1 MRYLKPFF
9 ILATVTSLA
18 LSCKKDEI
26 PAVTEPE
33 APVIENATLKGLG
46 GESVVVVGNNVK
58 FAASVK
64 VKGSKL
70 DKFFVTIR
78 KDAEVLGS
86 AEFELSGTETSVEK
100 EFDLPL
106 SPVTLDAP
114 FYPEVTM
121 KATNTDGMYTEEK
134 LAQENNVQITTPE
147 LFDALYL
154 VDNNGKTWQMSPT
167 SVKGSYRTEADLT
180 ELGSSFTIASKLNG
194 DGTVDAGGKTWT
206 FDRPDT
212 GEYGLKWIGF
222 DMFSEELSKM
232 LDLTLAIDW
241 SKMAND
247 NSNSVFWS
255 FQLVQ
260 DCRVVFLNFPDGTL
274 PQSDRFADVE
284 KNTARYTGHTGN
296 QFEIYYIPDTKW
308 LIVKEQYIA
317 TDVLWVTGMN
327 ASLPMT
333 PYCETHPLNWFA
345 GGAEVS
351 CATASCIRTGEGTFK
366 TLLYLK
372 ENFALK
378 IFDGWSWGNELQWE
392 SATPETLVISPM
404 EETED
409 GKLDGNY
416 GNAGASFSEGLY
428 MFSYD
433 KATRKASLVKY
444 TGTLLGGLETGVA
457 DPDPKPVDPDPE
469 PEPEPEPEPGDVIAL
484 DKNGMADNG
493 DGTLVRW
500 VLELTK
506 GCTVKFE
513 NFDAPVA
520 EMVNLA
526 IFENIDEDAKTAR
539 YVGVDERYEVWYR
552 TEQKWLIFTNNIAAE
567 NVLLIGKNASF
578 PQKPYTEYPIIETD
592 IPRTPGKTLHLN
604 KTADGI
610 FRSYIYL
617 AEGFTFQVY
626 TNYAWGA
633 LVKDWTSG
641 SPDLL
646 VPMND
651 WGYYGKQNVEKPF
664 TPGVY
669 LVEYNKTSNTVTLT
683 K

>member
-1 MRYLKPFF
+1 MRYLKSFL
-9 ILATVTSLA
+9 ILAAASVLA
-18 LSCKKDEI
+18 FSCKKDE
-26 PAVTEPE
+26 PTVVTKPE
-33 APVIENATLKGLG
+33 APVIENASLKGLN
-46 GESVVVVGNNVK
+46 GESVVIAGNNVK
-58 FAASVK
+58 FSATLK

-70 DKFFVTIR
+70 GKFSLEIR
-78 KDAEVLGS
+78 KEAEVLAS
-86 AEFELSGTETSVEK
+86 AEFELEGTEALVEK

-106 SPVTLDAP
+106 SPATLDAP
-114 FYPEVTM
+114 FWPDVTM
-121 KATNTDGMYTEEK
+121 KVTNTDEMFTEEK
-134 LAQENNVQITTPE
+134 LAQESNVQITTPE

-154 VDNNGKTWQMSPT
+154 VDSNGKVWQMSPT
-167 SVKGSYRTEADLT
+167 ATKGSYRTEGELT
-180 ELGSSFTIASKLNG
+180 GLGSSFSIVSKLNE
-194 DGTVDAGGKTWT
+194 DNTIDNSGKVWT
-206 FDRPDT
+206 FDTPDT
-212 GEYGLKWIGF
+212 GEYGIKWIAF
-222 DMFSEELSKM
+222 DQFTEQMSKM
-232 LDLTLAIDW
+232 LDLTIPIDF

-247 NSNSVFWS
+247 QGNSVFWS

-308 LIVKEQYIA
+308 FIIKEQYIA

-327 ASLPMT
+327 ASLPMS
-333 PYCETHPLNWFA
+333 PYCEKHPLNWFA
-345 GGAEVS
+345 SGVDVS
-351 CATASCIRTGEGTFK
+351 YATASCIRTGEGKFS

-372 ENFALK
+372 ENFAIK
-378 IFDGWSWGNELQWE
+378 IYDGWSWGNELQWE
-392 SATPETLVISPM
+392 STTPETLVISKM
-404 EETED
+404 AETED

-428 MFSYD
+428 MLNYNKGS
-433 KATRKASLVKY
+433 RKASLVRY
-444 TGTLLGGLETGVA
+444 TGTVLGGLETGVA
-457 DPDPKPVDPDPE
+457 DPDPKPIDPTPDPE
-469 PEPEPEPEPGDVIAL
+469 PQPGEAIVL
-484 DKNGMADNG
+484 DKSGMADQK

-500 VLELTK
+500 VLELEQN
-506 GCTVKFE
+506 CTVKFE
-513 NFDAPVA
+513 NFDAPIA

-526 IFENIDEDAKTAR
+526 IFDNIDETAKTAR
-539 YVGVDERYEVWYR
+539 YIGVSEKYEVWYR

-578 PQKPYTEYPIIETD
+578 PQKPYIEYPIIETD
-592 IPRTPGKTLHLN
+592 IPRTPGQTLHLN

-626 TNYAWGA
+626 TNYVWGA
-633 LVKDWTSG
+633 LVKDWKSG

-646 VPMND
+646 VPMSD
-651 WGYYGKQNVEKPF
+651 WGYYGKQNTEKPF

-669 LVEYNKTSNTVTLT
+669 LVEYNKTTNTVTLS

>member
-1 MRYLKPFF
+1 MRYLKSFL
-9 ILATVTSLA
+9 ILAAASVLA
-18 LSCKKDEI
+18 FSCKKDE
-26 PAVTEPE
+26 PTVVTKPE
-33 APVIENATLKGLG
+33 APVIENASLKGLN
-46 GESVVVVGNNVK
+46 GESVVIAGNNVK
-58 FAASVK
+58 FSATLK

-70 DKFFVTIR
+70 GKFSLEIR
-78 KDAEVLGS
+78 KEAEVLAS
-86 AEFELSGTETSVEK
+86 AEFELEGTEALVEK

-106 SPVTLDAP
+106 SPATLDAP
-114 FYPEVTM
+114 FWPDVTM
-121 KATNTDGMYTEEK
+121 KVTNTDEMFTEEK
-134 LAQENNVQITTPE
+134 LSQENNVQITTPE

-154 VDNNGKTWQMSPT
+154 VDSNGKVWQMSPT
-167 SVKGSYRTEADLT
+167 ATKGSYRTEGELT
-180 ELGSSFTIASKLNG
+180 GLGSSFSIVSKLNE
-194 DGTVDAGGKTWT
+194 DNTIDNSGKVWT
-206 FDRPDT
+206 FDTPDT
-212 GEYGLKWIGF
+212 GEYGIKWIAF
-222 DMFSEELSKM
+222 DQFTEQMSKM
-232 LDLTLAIDW
+232 LDLTIPIDF

-247 NSNSVFWS
+247 QGNSVFWS

-308 LIVKEQYIA
+308 FIIKEQYIA

-327 ASLPMT
+327 ASLPMS
-333 PYCETHPLNWFA
+333 PYCEKHPLNWFA
-345 GGAEVS
+345 SGVDVS
-351 CATASCIRTGEGTFK
+351 YATASCIRTGEGKFS

-372 ENFALK
+372 KDFAIK
-378 IFDGWSWGNELQWE
+378 IYDGWSWGNELQWE
-392 SATPETLVISPM
+392 STTPETLVISEM
-404 EETED
+404 AETED

-428 MFSYD
+428 MLSYN
-433 KATRKASLVKY
+433 KASRKAALVKY
-444 TGTLLGGLETGVA
+444 TGTVIGGLETGVA
-457 DPDPKPVDPDPE
+457 DPDPKPVDPTPDPE
-469 PEPEPEPEPGDVIAL
+469 PQPGDDAIVL
-484 DKNGMADNG
+484 DKAGMGDNG

-500 VLELTK
+500 VLELEQN
-506 GCTVKFE
+506 CTVKFE
-513 NFDAPVA
+513 NFDAPIA

-526 IFENIDEDAKTAR
+526 IFDKIDETAKTAR
-539 YVGVDERYEVWYR
+539 YIGVSEKYEVWYR

-592 IPRTPGKTLHLN
+592 IPRTPGQTLHLN

-617 AEGFTFQVY
+617 AENFTFQVY

-633 LVKDWTSG
+633 LVKDWKSG

-646 VPMND
+646 VPMSD
-651 WGYYGKQNVEKPF
+651 WGYYGKQNTEKPF

-669 LVEYNKTSNTVTLT
+669 LVEYNKTTNTVTLS

>member
-1 MRYLKPFF
+1 MRYLKSFL
-9 ILATVTSLA
+9 ILAAASVLA
-18 LSCKKDEI
+18 FSCKKDE
-26 PAVTEPE
+26 PTVVTKPE
-33 APVIENATLKGLG
+33 APVIENASLKGLN
-46 GESVVVVGNNVK
+46 GESVVIAGNNVK
-58 FAASVK
+58 FSATLK

-70 DKFFVTIR
+70 GKFSLEIR
-78 KDAEVLGS
+78 KEAEVLAS
-86 AEFELSGTETSVEK
+86 AEFELEGTEALVEK
-100 EFDLPL
+100 EFDLLL
-106 SPVTLDAP
+106 SPATLDAP
-114 FYPEVTM
+114 FWPDVTM
-121 KATNTDGMYTEEK
+121 KVTNTDEMFTEEK
-134 LAQENNVQITTPE
+134 LAQESNVQITTPE

-154 VDNNGKTWQMSPT
+154 VDSNGKVWQMSPT
-167 SVKGSYRTEADLT
+167 ATKGSYRTEGELT
-180 ELGSSFTIASKLNG
+180 GLGSSFSIVSKLNE
-194 DGTVDAGGKTWT
+194 DNTIDNSGKVWT
-206 FDRPDT
+206 FDTPDT
-212 GEYGLKWIGF
+212 GEYGIKWIAF
-222 DMFSEELSKM
+222 DQFTEQMSKM
-232 LDLTLAIDW
+232 LDLTIPIDF

-247 NSNSVFWS
+247 QGNSVFWS

-308 LIVKEQYIA
+308 FIIKEQYIA

-327 ASLPMT
+327 ASLPMS
-333 PYCETHPLNWFA
+333 PYCEKHPLNWFA
-345 GGAEVS
+345 SGVDVS
-351 CATASCIRTGEGTFK
+351 YATASCIRTGEGKFS

-372 ENFALK
+372 KDFAIK
-378 IFDGWSWGNELQWE
+378 IYDGWSWGNELQWE
-392 SATPETLVISPM
+392 STTPETLVISEM
-404 EETED
+404 AETED

-428 MFSYD
+428 MLNYN
-433 KATRKASLVKY
+433 KASRKASLVRY
-444 TGTLLGGLETGVA
+444 TGTVLGGLETGVA
-457 DPDPKPVDPDPE
+457 DPDPKPIDPTPDPE
-469 PEPEPEPEPGDVIAL
+469 PQPGEAIVL
-484 DKNGMADNG
+484 DKSGMADQK

-500 VLELTK
+500 VLELEQN
-506 GCTVKFE
+506 CTVKFE
-513 NFDAPVA
+513 NFDAPIA

-526 IFENIDEDAKTAR
+526 IFDDIDETAKTAR
-539 YVGVDERYEVWYR
+539 YIGVSEKYEVWYR

-578 PQKPYTEYPIIETD
+578 PQKPYIEYPIIETD
-592 IPRTPGKTLHLN
+592 IPRTPGQTLHLN

-633 LVKDWTSG
+633 LVKDWKSG

-646 VPMND
+646 VPMSD
-651 WGYYGKQNVEKPF
+651 WGYYGKQKTEKPF

-669 LVEYNKTSNTVTLT
+669 LVEYNKTTNMVTLS

>member
-1 MRYLKPFF
+1 MRYLKSFL
-9 ILATVTSLA
+9 ILAAASVLA
-18 LSCKKDEI
+18 FSCKKDE
-26 PAVTEPE
+26 PTVVTKPE
-33 APVIENATLKGLG
+33 APVIENASLKGLN
-46 GESVVVVGNNVK
+46 GESVVIAGNNVK
-58 FAASVK
+58 FSATLK
-64 VKGSKL
+64 VKESKL
-70 DKFFVTIR
+70 GKFSLEIR
-78 KDAEVLGS
+78 KEAEVLAS
-86 AEFELSGTETSVEK
+86 AEFELEGTEALVEK

-106 SPVTLDAP
+106 SPATLDAP
-114 FYPEVTM
+114 FWPDVTM
-121 KATNTDGMYTEEK
+121 KVTNTDEMFTEEK
-134 LAQENNVQITTPE
+134 LAQESNVQITTPE

-154 VDNNGKTWQMSPT
+154 VDSNGKVWQMSPT
-167 SVKGSYRTEADLT
+167 ATKGSYRTEGELT
-180 ELGSSFTIASKLNG
+180 GLGSSFSIVSKLNE
-194 DGTVDAGGKTWT
+194 DNTIDNSGKAWK
-206 FDRPDT
+206 FDTPDT
-212 GEYGLKWIGF
+212 GEYGIKWIAF
-222 DMFSEELSKM
+222 DQFTEQMSKM
-232 LDLTLAIDW
+232 LDLTIPIDF

-247 NSNSVFWS
+247 QGNSVFWS

-308 LIVKEQYIA
+308 FIIKEQYIA

-327 ASLPMT
+327 ASLPMS
-333 PYCETHPLNWFA
+333 PYCEKHPLNWFA
-345 GGAEVS
+345 SGVDVS
-351 CATASCIRTGEGTFK
+351 YATASCIRTGEGKFS

-372 ENFALK
+372 ENFAIK
-378 IFDGWSWGNELQWE
+378 IYDGWSWGNELQWE
-392 SATPETLVISPM
+392 STTPETLVISEM
-404 EETED
+404 AETED

-428 MFSYD
+428 MLNYN
-433 KATRKASLVKY
+433 KASRKASLVRY
-444 TGTLLGGLETGVA
+444 TGTVLGGLETGVA
-457 DPDPKPVDPDPE
+457 DPDPKPIDPTPAPE
-469 PEPEPEPEPGDVIAL
+469 PQPGEAIVL
-484 DKNGMADNG
+484 DKSGMADQK

-500 VLELTK
+500 VLELEQN
-506 GCTVKFE
+506 CTVKFE
-513 NFDAPVA
+513 NFDAPIA

-526 IFENIDEDAKTAR
+526 IFDNIDETAKTAR
-539 YVGVDERYEVWYR
+539 YIGVSEKYEVWYR

-578 PQKPYTEYPIIETD
+578 PQKPYIEYPIIETD
-592 IPRTPGKTLHLN
+592 IPRTPGQTLHLN

-633 LVKDWTSG
+633 LVKDWKSG

-646 VPMND
+646 VPMSD
-651 WGYYGKQNVEKPF
+651 WGYYGKQNTEKPF

-669 LVEYNKTSNTVTLT
+669 LVEYNKTTNTVTLS

>member
-1 MRYLKPFF
+1 MRYLKSFL
-9 ILATVTSLA
+9 ILAAASVLA
-18 LSCKKDEI
+18 FSCKKDE
-26 PAVTEPE
+26 PAVVTKPE
-33 APVIENATLKGLG
+33 APVIENASLKGLN
-46 GESVVVVGNNVK
+46 GESVVIAGNNVK
-58 FAASVK
+58 FSATLK

-70 DKFFVTIR
+70 GKFSLEI
-78 KDAEVLGS
+78 KKEAEVLAS
-86 AEFELSGTETSVEK
+86 AEFELEGTETLVEK

-114 FYPEVTM
+114 FWPDVTM
-121 KATNTDGMYTEEK
+121 KVTNTDDMFTEEK

-154 VDNNGKTWQMSPT
+154 VDSNGKVWQMSPT
-167 SVKGSYRTEADLT
+167 ATKGSYRTESDLT
-180 ELGSSFTIASKLNG
+180 GLGSSFSIVSKLNE
-194 DGTVDAGGKTWT
+194 DNTIDNSGKVWT
-206 FDRPDT
+206 FDTPDT
-212 GEYGLKWIGF
+212 GEYGIKWIAF
-222 DMFSEELSKM
+222 DQFTEQMSKM
-232 LDLTLAIDW
+232 LDLTIPIDF

-247 NSNSVFWS
+247 QGNSVFWS

-308 LIVKEQYIA
+308 FIIKEQYIA

-327 ASLPMT
+327 ASLPMS
-333 PYCETHPLNWFA
+333 PYCEKHPLNWFA
-345 GGAEVS
+345 SGVDVS
-351 CATASCIRTGEGTFK
+351 YATASCIRTGEGKFS

-372 ENFALK
+372 ENFAIK
-378 IFDGWSWGNELQWE
+378 IYDGWSWGNELQWE
-392 SATPETLVISPM
+392 STTPETLVISEM
-404 EETED
+404 AETED

-428 MFSYD
+428 MFSYN
-433 KATRKASLVKY
+433 KASRKASLVRY
-444 TGTLLGGLETGVA
+444 TGTVLGGLETGVA
-457 DPDPKPVDPDPE
+457 DPDPKPIDPTPNPE
-469 PEPEPEPEPGDVIAL
+469 PQPSEAIVL
-484 DKNGMADNG
+484 DKRGMADQE

-500 VLELTK
+500 VLELEQN
-506 GCTVKFE
+506 CTVKFE
-513 NFDAPVA
+513 NFDAPIA

-526 IFENIDEDAKTAR
+526 IFDNIDETAKTAR
-539 YVGVDERYEVWYR
+539 YIGASEKYEVWYR

-578 PQKPYTEYPIIETD
+578 PQKPYIEYPIIETD
-592 IPRTPGKTLHLN
+592 IPRTPGQTLHLN

-633 LVKDWTSG
+633 LVKDWKSG

-646 VPMND
+646 VPMSD
-651 WGYYGKQNVEKPF
+651 WGYYGKQNTEKPF

-669 LVEYNKTSNTVTLT
+669 LVEYNKTTNTVTLS

>member
-1 MRYLKPFF
+1 MRYLKSFL
-9 ILATVTSLA
+9 ILAAASVLA
-18 LSCKKDEI
+18 FSCKKDE
-26 PAVTEPE
+26 PTVVTKPE
-33 APVIENATLKGLG
+33 APVIENASLKGLN
-46 GESVVVVGNNVK
+46 GESVVIAGNNVK
-58 FAASVK
+58 FSATLK

-70 DKFFVTIR
+70 GKFSLEIR
-78 KDAEVLGS
+78 KDAEVLAS
-86 AEFELSGTETSVEK
+86 AEFELEGTEALVEK

-106 SPVTLDAP
+106 SPATLDAP
-114 FYPEVTM
+114 FWPDVTM
-121 KATNTDGMYTEEK
+121 KVTNTDEMFTEEK
-134 LAQENNVQITTPE
+134 LSQENNVQITTPE

-154 VDNNGKTWQMSPT
+154 VDSNGKVWQMSPT
-167 SVKGSYRTEADLT
+167 ATKGSYRTEGELT
-180 ELGSSFTIASKLNG
+180 GLGSSFSIVSKLNE
-194 DGTVDAGGKTWT
+194 DNTIDNSGKVWT
-206 FDRPDT
+206 FDTPDT
-212 GEYGLKWIGF
+212 GEYGIKWIAF
-222 DMFSEELSKM
+222 DQFTEQMSKM
-232 LDLTLAIDW
+232 LDFTIPIDF

-247 NSNSVFWS
+247 QGNSVFWS

-308 LIVKEQYIA
+308 FIIKEQYIA

-327 ASLPMT
+327 ESLPMS
-333 PYCETHPLNWFA
+333 PYCEKHPLNWFA
-345 GGAEVS
+345 SGVDVS
-351 CATASCIRTGEGTFK
+351 YATASCIRTGEGKFS

-372 ENFALK
+372 KDFAIK
-378 IFDGWSWGNELQWE
+378 IYDGWSWGNELQWE
-392 SATPETLVISPM
+392 STTPETLVISEM
-404 EETED
+404 AETED

-428 MFSYD
+428 MLNYN
-433 KATRKASLVKY
+433 KASRKASLVRY
-444 TGTLLGGLETGVA
+444 TGTVLGGLETGVA
-457 DPDPKPVDPDPE
+457 DPDPKPIDPTPDPE
-469 PEPEPEPEPGDVIAL
+469 PQPGEAIVL
-484 DKNGMADNG
+484 DKSGMADPK

-500 VLELTK
+500 VLELEQN
-506 GCTVKFE
+506 CTVKFE
-513 NFDAPVA
+513 NFDAPIA

-526 IFENIDEDAKTAR
+526 IFDNIDETAKTAR
-539 YVGVDERYEVWYR
+539 YIGVSEKYEVWYR

-578 PQKPYTEYPIIETD
+578 PQKPYIEYPIIETD
-592 IPRTPGKTLHLN
+592 IPRTPGQTLHLN

-626 TNYAWGA
+626 TNYVWGA
-633 LVKDWTSG
+633 LVKDWKSG

-646 VPMND
+646 VPMSD
-651 WGYYGKQNVEKPF
+651 WGYYGKQNTEKPF

-669 LVEYNKTSNTVTLT
+669 LVEYNKTTNTVTLS

>member
-1 MRYLKPFF
+1 MRYLKSFL
-9 ILATVTSLA
+9 ILAAASVLA
-18 LSCKKDEI
+18 FSCKKDE
-26 PAVTEPE
+26 PAVVTKPE
-33 APVIENATLKGLG
+33 APVIENASLKGLN
-46 GESVVVVGNNVK
+46 GESVVIAGNNVK
-58 FAASVK
+58 FSATLK

-70 DKFFVTIR
+70 GKFSLEI
-78 KDAEVLGS
+78 KKEAEVLAS
-86 AEFELSGTETSVEK
+86 AEFELEGTEALVEK
-100 EFDLPL
+100 EFALPL
-106 SPVTLDAP
+106 SPATLDAP
-114 FYPEVTM
+114 FWPDVTM
-121 KATNTDGMYTEEK
+121 KVTNTDEMFTEEK
-134 LAQENNVQITTPE
+134 LAQESNVQITTPE

-154 VDNNGKTWQMSPT
+154 VDSNGKVWQMSPT
-167 SVKGSYRTEADLT
+167 ATKGSYRTEGELT
-180 ELGSSFTIASKLNG
+180 GLGSSFSIVSKLNE
-194 DGTVDAGGKTWT
+194 DNTIDNSGKVWT
-206 FDRPDT
+206 FDTPDT
-212 GEYGLKWIGF
+212 GEYGIKWIAF
-222 DMFSEELSKM
+222 DQFTEQMSKM
-232 LDLTLAIDW
+232 LDLTIPIDF

-247 NSNSVFWS
+247 QGNSVFWS

-308 LIVKEQYIA
+308 FIIKEQYIA

-327 ASLPMT
+327 ASLPMS
-333 PYCETHPLNWFA
+333 PYCEKHPLNWFA
-345 GGAEVS
+345 SGVDVS
-351 CATASCIRTGEGTFK
+351 YATASCIRTGEGKFS

-372 ENFALK
+372 ENFAIK
-378 IFDGWSWGNELQWE
+378 IYDGWSWGNELQWE
-392 SATPETLVISPM
+392 STTPETLVISEM
-404 EETED
+404 AETED

-428 MFSYD
+428 MLNYN
-433 KATRKASLVKY
+433 KASRKASLVRY
-444 TGTLLGGLETGVA
+444 TGTVLGGLETGVA
-457 DPDPKPVDPDPE
+457 DPDPKPIDPTQDPE
-469 PEPEPEPEPGDVIAL
+469 PQPSEAIVL
-484 DKNGMADNG
+484 DKSGMADKK

-500 VLELTK
+500 VLELEQN
-506 GCTVKFE
+506 CTVKFE
-513 NFDAPVA
+513 NFDAPIA

-526 IFENIDEDAKTAR
+526 IFDNIDETAKTAR
-539 YVGVDERYEVWYR
+539 YIGVSEKYEVWYR

-578 PQKPYTEYPIIETD
+578 PQKPYIEYPIIETD
-592 IPRTPGKTLHLN
+592 IPRTPGQTLHLN

-633 LVKDWTSG
+633 LVKDWKSG

-646 VPMND
+646 VPMSD
-651 WGYYGKQNVEKPF
+651 WGYYGKQNTEKPF

-669 LVEYNKTSNTVTLT
+669 LVEYNKTTNTVTLS

>member
-1 MRYLKPFF
+1 MRYLKSFL
-9 ILATVTSLA
+9 ILAAASVLA
-18 LSCKKDEI
+18 FSCKKDE
-26 PAVTEPE
+26 PTVVTKPE
-33 APVIENATLKGLG
+33 APVIENASLKGLN
-46 GESVVVVGNNVK
+46 GESVVIAGNNVK
-58 FAASVK
+58 FSATLK

-70 DKFFVTIR
+70 GKFSLEIR
-78 KDAEVLGS
+78 KEAEVLAS
-86 AEFELSGTETSVEK
+86 AEFELEGTEALVEK

-106 SPVTLDAP
+106 SPATLDAP
-114 FYPEVTM
+114 FWPDVTM
-121 KATNTDGMYTEEK
+121 KVTNTDDMFTEEK
-134 LAQENNVQITTPE
+134 LAQESNVQITTPE

-154 VDNNGKTWQMSPT
+154 VDSNGKVWQMSPT
-167 SVKGSYRTEADLT
+167 ATKGSYRTEGELT
-180 ELGSSFTIASKLNG
+180 GLGSSFSIVSKLNE
-194 DGTVDAGGKTWT
+194 DNTIDNSGKVWT
-206 FDRPDT
+206 FDTPDT
-212 GEYGLKWIGF
+212 GEYGIKWIAF
-222 DMFSEELSKM
+222 DQFTEQMSKM
-232 LDLTLAIDW
+232 LDLTIPIDF

-247 NSNSVFWS
+247 QGNSVFWS

-308 LIVKEQYIA
+308 FIIKEQYIA

-327 ASLPMT
+327 ASLPMS
-333 PYCETHPLNWFA
+333 PYCEKHPLNWFA
-345 GGAEVS
+345 SGVDVS
-351 CATASCIRTGEGTFK
+351 YATASCIRTGEGKFS

-372 ENFALK
+372 ENFAIK
-378 IFDGWSWGNELQWE
+378 IYDGWSWGNELQWE
-392 SATPETLVISPM
+392 STTPETLVISEM
-404 EETED
+404 AETED

-428 MFSYD
+428 MLNYN
-433 KATRKASLVKY
+433 KASRKASLVRY
-444 TGTLLGGLETGVA
+444 TGTVLGGLETGVA
-457 DPDPKPVDPDPE
+457 DPDPKPIDPTPDPE
-469 PEPEPEPEPGDVIAL
+469 PHPGEAIVL
-484 DKNGMADNG
+484 DKSGMADQK

-500 VLELTK
+500 VLELEHN
-506 GCTVKFE
+506 CTVKFE
-513 NFDAPVA
+513 NFDAPIA

-526 IFENIDEDAKTAR
+526 IFDNIDETAKTAR
-539 YVGVDERYEVWYR
+539 YIGVSEKYEVWYR

-578 PQKPYTEYPIIETD
+578 PQKPYIEYPIIETD
-592 IPRTPGKTLHLN
+592 IPRTPGQTLHLN

-633 LVKDWTSG
+633 LVKDWKSG

-646 VPMND
+646 VPMSD
-651 WGYYGKQNVEKPF
+651 WGYYGKQNTEKPF

-669 LVEYNKTSNTVTLT
+669 LVEYNKTTNTVTLS

>member
-1 MRYLKPFF
+1 MRYLKSFL
-9 ILATVTSLA
+9 ILAAASVLA
-18 LSCKKDEI
+18 FSCKKDE
-26 PAVTEPE
+26 PTVVTKPE
-33 APVIENATLKGLG
+33 APVIENASLKGLN
-46 GESVVVVGNNVK
+46 GESVVIAGNNVK
-58 FAASVK
+58 FSATLK

-70 DKFFVTIR
+70 GKFSLEIR
-78 KDAEVLGS
+78 KEAEVLAS
-86 AEFELSGTETSVEK
+86 AEFELEGTEALVEK

-106 SPVTLDAP
+106 SPATLDAP
-114 FYPEVTM
+114 FWPDVTM
-121 KATNTDGMYTEEK
+121 KVTNTDEMFTEEK
-134 LAQENNVQITTPE
+134 LTQENNVQITTPE

-154 VDNNGKTWQMSPT
+154 VDSNGKVWQMSPT
-167 SVKGSYRTEADLT
+167 ATKGSYRTEGDLT
-180 ELGSSFTIASKLNG
+180 GLGSSFSIVSKLNE
-194 DGTVDAGGKTWT
+194 DNTIDNSGKVWT
-206 FDRPDT
+206 FDTPDT
-212 GEYGLKWIGF
+212 GEYGIKWIAF
-222 DMFSEELSKM
+222 DQFTEQMSKM
-232 LDLTLAIDW
+232 LDLTIPIDF

-247 NSNSVFWS
+247 QGNSVFWS

-308 LIVKEQYIA
+308 FIIKEQYIA

-327 ASLPMT
+327 ASLPMS
-333 PYCETHPLNWFA
+333 PYCEKHPLNWFA
-345 GGAEVS
+345 SGVDVS
-351 CATASCIRTGEGTFK
+351 YATASCIRTGEGKFS

-372 ENFALK
+372 ENFAIK
-378 IFDGWSWGNELQWE
+378 IYDGWSWGNELQWE
-392 SATPETLVISPM
+392 STTPETLVISEM
-404 EETED
+404 AETED

-428 MFSYD
+428 MLNYS
-433 KATRKASLVKY
+433 KASRKASLVRY
-444 TGTLLGGLETGVA
+444 TGTVLGGLETGVA
-457 DPDPKPVDPDPE
+457 DPDPKPIDPTPDPE
-469 PEPEPEPEPGDVIAL
+469 PQPSEAIVL
-484 DKNGMADNG
+484 DKSGMADQK

-500 VLELTK
+500 VLELEQN
-506 GCTVKFE
+506 CTVKFE
-513 NFDAPVA
+513 NFDAPIA

-526 IFENIDEDAKTAR
+526 IFDNIDETAKTAR
-539 YVGVDERYEVWYR
+539 YIGVSEKYEVWYR

-567 NVLLIGKNASF
+567 NVLLIGRNASF
-578 PQKPYTEYPIIETD
+578 PQKPYIEYPIIETD
-592 IPRTPGKTLHLN
+592 IPRTPGQTLHLN

-617 AEGFTFQVY
+617 AEGFTFQIY

-633 LVKDWTSG
+633 LVKDWKSS

-646 VPMND
+646 VPMSD
-651 WGYYGKQNVEKPF
+651 WGYYGKQNTEKPF

-669 LVEYNKTSNTVTLT
+669 LVEYNKTTNTVTLS

>member
-1 MRYLKPFF
+1 MRYLKSFL
-9 ILATVTSLA
+9 ILAAASVLA
-18 LSCKKDEI
+18 FSCKKDE
-26 PAVTEPE
+26 PAVVTKPE
-33 APVIENATLKGLG
+33 APVIENASLKGLN
-46 GESVVVVGNNVK
+46 GESVVIAGNNVK
-58 FAASVK
+58 FSATLK

-70 DKFFVTIR
+70 GKFSLEI
-78 KDAEVLGS
+78 KKEAEVLAS
-86 AEFELSGTETSVEK
+86 AEFELEGTETLVEK

-114 FYPEVTM
+114 FWPDVTM
-121 KATNTDGMYTEEK
+121 KVTNTDDMFTEEK

-154 VDNNGKTWQMSPT
+154 VDSNGKVWQMSPT
-167 SVKGSYRTEADLT
+167 ATKGSYRTEGDLT
-180 ELGSSFTIASKLNG
+180 GLGSSFSIVSKLNE
-194 DGTVDAGGKTWT
+194 DNTIDNSGKVWT
-206 FDRPDT
+206 FDTPDT
-212 GEYGLKWIGF
+212 GEYGIKWIAF
-222 DMFSEELSKM
+222 DQFTEQMSKM
-232 LDLTLAIDW
+232 LDLTIPIDF

-247 NSNSVFWS
+247 QGNSVFWS

-308 LIVKEQYIA
+308 FIIKEQYIA

-327 ASLPMT
+327 ASLPMS
-333 PYCETHPLNWFA
+333 PYCEKHPLNWFA
-345 GGAEVS
+345 SGVDVS
-351 CATASCIRTGEGTFK
+351 YATASCIRTGEGKFS

-372 ENFALK
+372 ENFAIK
-378 IFDGWSWGNELQWE
+378 IYDGWSWGNELQWE
-392 SATPETLVISPM
+392 STTPETLVISEM
-404 EETED
+404 AETED

-428 MFSYD
+428 MLNYN
-433 KATRKASLVKY
+433 KASRKASLVRY
-444 TGTLLGGLETGVA
+444 TGTVLSGLETGVA
-457 DPDPKPVDPDPE
+457 DPDPKPIDPTPNPDPQPSE
-469 PEPEPEPEPGDVIAL
+469 AIVL
-484 DKNGMADNG
+484 DKSGMADQE

-500 VLELTK
+500 VLELEQN
-506 GCTVKFE
+506 CTVKFE
-513 NFDAPVA
+513 NFDAPIA

-526 IFENIDEDAKTAR
+526 IFDNIDETAKTAR
-539 YVGVDERYEVWYR
+539 YIGASEKYEVWYR

-578 PQKPYTEYPIIETD
+578 PQKPYIEYPIIETD
-592 IPRTPGKTLHLN
+592 IPRTPGQTLHLN

-633 LVKDWTSG
+633 LVKDWKSG

-646 VPMND
+646 VPMSD
-651 WGYYGKQNVEKPF
+651 WGYYGKQNTEKPF

-669 LVEYNKTSNTVTLT
+669 LVEYNKTTNTVTLS

>member
-1 MRYLKPFF
+1 MRYLKSFL
-9 ILATVTSLA
+9 ILAAASVLA
-18 LSCKKDEI
+18 FSCKKDE
-26 PAVTEPE
+26 PTVVTKPE
-33 APVIENATLKGLG
+33 APVIENASLKGLN
-46 GESVVVVGNNVK
+46 GESVVIAGNNVK
-58 FAASVK
+58 FSATLK

-70 DKFFVTIR
+70 GKFSLEIR
-78 KDAEVLGS
+78 KEAEVLAS
-86 AEFELSGTETSVEK
+86 SEFELEGTEALVEK

-106 SPVTLDAP
+106 SPATLDAP
-114 FYPEVTM
+114 FWPDVTM
-121 KATNTDGMYTEEK
+121 KVTNTDDMFTEEK
-134 LAQENNVQITTPE
+134 LAQESNVQITTPE

-154 VDNNGKTWQMSPT
+154 VDSNGKVWQMSPT
-167 SVKGSYRTEADLT
+167 ATKGSYRTEGELT
-180 ELGSSFTIASKLNG
+180 GLGSSFSIVSKLNE
-194 DGTVDAGGKTWT
+194 DNTIDNSGKVWT
-206 FDRPDT
+206 FDTPDT
-212 GEYGLKWIGF
+212 GEYGIKWIAF
-222 DMFSEELSKM
+222 DQFTEQMSKM
-232 LDLTLAIDW
+232 LDLTIPIDF

-247 NSNSVFWS
+247 QGNSVFWS

-308 LIVKEQYIA
+308 FIIKEQYIA

-327 ASLPMT
+327 ASLPMS
-333 PYCETHPLNWFA
+333 PYCEKHPLNWFA
-345 GGAEVS
+345 SGVDVS
-351 CATASCIRTGEGTFK
+351 YATASCIRTGEGKFS

-372 ENFALK
+372 ENFAIK
-378 IFDGWSWGNELQWE
+378 IYDGWSWGNELQWE
-392 SATPETLVISPM
+392 STTPETLVISEM
-404 EETED
+404 AETED

-428 MFSYD
+428 MLNYN
-433 KATRKASLVKY
+433 KASRKASLVRY
-444 TGTLLGGLETGVA
+444 TGTVLGGLETGVA
-457 DPDPKPVDPDPE
+457 DPDPKPGEAIV
-469 PEPEPEPEPGDVIAL
+469 L
-484 DKNGMADNG
+484 DKSGMADQK

-500 VLELTK
+500 VLELEQN
-506 GCTVKFE
+506 CTVKFE
-513 NFDAPVA
+513 NFDAPIA

-526 IFENIDEDAKTAR
+526 IFDNIDETAKTAR
-539 YVGVDERYEVWYR
+539 YIGVSEKYEVWYR

-578 PQKPYTEYPIIETD
+578 PQKPYIEYPIIETD
-592 IPRTPGKTLHLN
+592 IPRTPGQTLHLN

-633 LVKDWTSG
+633 LVKDWKSG

-646 VPMND
+646 VPMSD
-651 WGYYGKQNVEKPF
+651 WGYYGKQNTEKPF

-669 LVEYNKTSNTVTLT
+669 LVEYNKLTNTVTLS

>member
-1 MRYLKPFF
+1 MRYLKSFL
-9 ILATVTSLA
+9 ILAAASVLA
-18 LSCKKDEI
+18 FSCKKDE
-26 PAVTEPE
+26 PAVVTKPE
-33 APVIENATLKGLG
+33 APVIENASLKGLN
-46 GESVVVVGNNVK
+46 GESVVIAGNNVK
-58 FAASVK
+58 FSATLK

-70 DKFFVTIR
+70 GKFSLEIR
-78 KDAEVLGS
+78 KEAEVLAS
-86 AEFELSGTETSVEK
+86 AEFELEGTETLVEK
-100 EFDLPL
+100 EFDIPL

-114 FYPEVTM
+114 FWPDVTM
-121 KATNTDGMYTEEK
+121 KVTNTDDMFTEEK

-154 VDNNGKTWQMSPT
+154 VDINGKVWQMSPT
-167 SVKGSYRTEADLT
+167 ATKGSYRTEGDLT
-180 ELGSSFTIASKLNG
+180 GLGSSFSIVSKLNE
-194 DGTVDAGGKTWT
+194 DNTIDNSGKVWT
-206 FDRPDT
+206 FDTPDT
-212 GEYGLKWIGF
+212 GEYGIKWIAF
-222 DMFSEELSKM
+222 DQFTEQMSKM
-232 LDLTLAIDW
+232 LDLTIPIDF

-247 NSNSVFWS
+247 QGNSVFWS

-308 LIVKEQYIA
+308 FIIKEQYIA

-327 ASLPMT
+327 ASLPMS
-333 PYCETHPLNWFA
+333 PYCEKHPLNWFA
-345 GGAEVS
+345 SGVDVS
-351 CATASCIRTGEGTFK
+351 YATASCIRTGEGKFS

-372 ENFALK
+372 ENFAIK
-378 IFDGWSWGNELQWE
+378 IYDGWSWGNELQWE
-392 SATPETLVISPM
+392 STTPETLVISEM
-404 EETED
+404 AETED

-428 MFSYD
+428 MLNYN
-433 KATRKASLVKY
+433 KASRKASLVRY
-444 TGTLLGGLETGVA
+444 TGTVLGGLETGVA
-457 DPDPKPVDPDPE
+457 DPDPKPIDPTPDPE
-469 PEPEPEPEPGDVIAL
+469 PQPSEAIVL
-484 DKNGMADNG
+484 DKSGMADQK

-500 VLELTK
+500 VLELEQN
-506 GCTVKFE
+506 CTVKFE
-513 NFDAPVA
+513 NFDAPIA

-526 IFENIDEDAKTAR
+526 IFDNIDETAKTAR
-539 YVGVDERYEVWYR
+539 YIGVSEKYEVWYR

-567 NVLLIGKNASF
+567 NYLLIGRNASF
-578 PQKPYTEYPIIETD
+578 PQKPYIEYPIIETD
-592 IPRTPGKTLHLN
+592 IPRTPGQTLHLN

-633 LVKDWTSG
+633 LVKDWKSG

-646 VPMND
+646 VPMSD
-651 WGYYGKQNVEKPF
+651 WGYYGKQNTEKPF

-669 LVEYNKTSNTVTLT
+669 LVEYNKATNTITLS

>member
-1 MRYLKPFF
+1 MRYLKSFL
-9 ILATVTSLA
+9 ILAAASVLA
-18 LSCKKDEI
+18 FSCKKDE
-26 PAVTEPE
+26 PAVMTKPE
-33 APVIENATLKGLG
+33 APVIENASLKGLN
-46 GESVVVVGNNVK
+46 GESVVIAGNNVK
-58 FAASVK
+58 FSATLK

-70 DKFFVTIR
+70 GKFSLEI
-78 KDAEVLGS
+78 KKEAEVLAS
-86 AEFELSGTETSVEK
+86 AEFELEGTEALVEK

-106 SPVTLDAP
+106 SPATLDAP
-114 FYPEVTM
+114 FWPDVTM
-121 KATNTDGMYTEEK
+121 KVTNTDEMFTEEK
-134 LAQENNVQITTPE
+134 LAQESNVQITTPE

-154 VDNNGKTWQMSPT
+154 VDSNGKVWQMSPT
-167 SVKGSYRTEADLT
+167 ATKGSYRTEGELT
-180 ELGSSFTIASKLNG
+180 GLGSSFSIVSKLNE
-194 DGTVDAGGKTWT
+194 DNTIDNSGKVWT
-206 FDRPDT
+206 FDTPDT
-212 GEYGLKWIGF
+212 GEYGIKWIAF
-222 DMFSEELSKM
+222 DQFTEQMSKM
-232 LDLTLAIDW
+232 LDLTIPIDF

-247 NSNSVFWS
+247 QGNSVFWS

-308 LIVKEQYIA
+308 FIIKEQYIA

-327 ASLPMT
+327 ASLPMS
-333 PYCETHPLNWFA
+333 PYCEKHPLNWFA
-345 GGAEVS
+345 SGVDVS
-351 CATASCIRTGEGTFK
+351 YATASCIRTGEGKFS

-372 ENFALK
+372 ENFAIK
-378 IFDGWSWGNELQWE
+378 IYDGWSWGNELQWE
-392 SATPETLVISPM
+392 STTPETLVISEM
-404 EETED
+404 AETED

-428 MFSYD
+428 MLNYN
-433 KATRKASLVKY
+433 KASRKASLVRY
-444 TGTLLGGLETGVA
+444 TGTVLGGLETGVA
-457 DPDPKPVDPDPE
+457 DPNPKPIDPTPDPE
-469 PEPEPEPEPGDVIAL
+469 PQPSEAIVL
-484 DKNGMADNG
+484 DKSGMADKK

-500 VLELTK
+500 VLELEQN
-506 GCTVKFE
+506 CTVKFE
-513 NFDAPVA
+513 NFDAPIA

-526 IFENIDEDAKTAR
+526 IFDNIEETAKTAR
-539 YVGVDERYEVWYR
+539 YIGVSEKYEVWYR

-578 PQKPYTEYPIIETD
+578 PQKPYIEYPIIETD
-592 IPRTPGKTLHLN
+592 IPRTPGQTLHLN

-633 LVKDWTSG
+633 LVKDWKSG

-646 VPMND
+646 VPMSD
-651 WGYYGKQNVEKPF
+651 WGYYGKQNTEKPF

-669 LVEYNKTSNTVTLT
+669 LVEYNKTTNTVTLS

>member
-1 MRYLKPFF
+1 MRYLKSFL
-9 ILATVTSLA
+9 ILAAASVLA
-18 LSCKKDEI
+18 FSCKKDE
-26 PAVTEPE
+26 PTVVTKPE
-33 APVIENATLKGLG
+33 APVIENASLKGLN
-46 GESVVVVGNNVK
+46 GESVVIAGNNVK
-58 FAASVK
+58 FSATLK

-70 DKFFVTIR
+70 GKFSLEIR
-78 KDAEVLGS
+78 KEAEVLAS
-86 AEFELSGTETSVEK
+86 AEFELEGTEALVEK

-106 SPVTLDAP
+106 SPATLDAP
-114 FYPEVTM
+114 FWPDVTM
-121 KATNTDGMYTEEK
+121 KVTNTDDMFTEEK

-154 VDNNGKTWQMSPT
+154 VDSNGKVWQMSPT
-167 SVKGSYRTEADLT
+167 AAKGSYRTEGELSG
-180 ELGSSFTIASKLNG
+180 LGSSFSIVSKLNE
-194 DGTVDAGGKTWT
+194 DNTIDNSGKVWT
-206 FDRPDT
+206 FDTPDT
-212 GEYGLKWIGF
+212 GEYGIKWIAF
-222 DMFSEELSKM
+222 DQFTEQMSKM
-232 LDLTLAIDW
+232 LDLTIPIDF

-247 NSNSVFWS
+247 QGNSVFWS

-308 LIVKEQYIA
+308 FIIKEQYIA

-327 ASLPMT
+327 ASLPMS
-333 PYCETHPLNWFA
+333 PYCEKHPLNWFA
-345 GGAEVS
+345 SGVDVS
-351 CATASCIRTGEGTFK
+351 YATASCIRTGEGKFS

-372 ENFALK
+372 ENFAIK
-378 IFDGWSWGNELQWE
+378 IYDGWSWGNELQWE
-392 SATPETLVISPM
+392 STTPETLVISEM
-404 EETED
+404 AETED

-428 MFSYD
+428 MLNYN
-433 KATRKASLVKY
+433 KASRKASLVRY
-444 TGTLLGGLETGVA
+444 TGTVLGGLETGVA
-457 DPDPKPVDPDPE
+457 DPDPKPIDPTPDPE
-469 PEPEPEPEPGDVIAL
+469 PQPSEAIVL
-484 DKNGMADNG
+484 DKSGMADKK

-500 VLELTK
+500 VLELEQN
-506 GCTVKFE
+506 CTVKFE
-513 NFDAPVA
+513 NFDAPIA

-526 IFENIDEDAKTAR
+526 IFDNIDETAKTAR
-539 YVGVDERYEVWYR
+539 YIGVSEKYEVWYR

-578 PQKPYTEYPIIETD
+578 PQKPYIEYPIIETD
-592 IPRTPGKTLHLN
+592 IPRTPGQTLHLN

-633 LVKDWTSG
+633 LVKDWKSG

-646 VPMND
+646 VPMSD
-651 WGYYGKQNVEKPF
+651 WGYYGKQNTEKPF

-669 LVEYNKTSNTVTLT
+669 LVEYNKTTNTVTLS

>member
-1 MRYLKPFF
+1 MRYLKSFL
-9 ILATVTSLA
+9 ILAAASVLA
-18 LSCKKDEI
+18 FSCKKDE
-26 PAVTEPE
+26 PAVVTKPE
-33 APVIENATLKGLG
+33 APVIENASLKGLN
-46 GESVVVVGNNVK
+46 GESVVIAGNNVK
-58 FAASVK
+58 FSATLK

-70 DKFFVTIR
+70 GKFSLEI
-78 KDAEVLGS
+78 KKEAEVLAS
-86 AEFELSGTETSVEK
+86 AEFELEGTETLVEK

-114 FYPEVTM
+114 FWPDVTM
-121 KATNTDGMYTEEK
+121 KVTNTDDMFTEEK

-154 VDNNGKTWQMSPT
+154 VDNAGKVWQMSPT
-167 SVKGSYRTEADLT
+167 AVKGQYRTDGDLK
-180 ELGSSFTIASKLNG
+180 ELGSSFTIASKLNA
-194 DGTVDAGGKTWT
+194 DNTVDNSGKTWT
-206 FDRPDT
+206 FDKPDT
-212 GEYGLKWIGF
+212 GEYGIKWIGF
-222 DMFSEELSKM
+222 DQFTEQMSKM
-232 LDLTLAIDW
+232 LDLTIPIDF

-247 NSNSVFWS
+247 QGNSVFWS

-308 LIVKEQYIA
+308 FIIKEQYIA

-327 ASLPMT
+327 ASLPMS
-333 PYCETHPLNWFA
+333 PYCEKHPLNWFA
-345 GGAEVS
+345 SGVDVS
-351 CATASCIRTGEGTFK
+351 YATASCIRTGEGKFS

-372 ENFALK
+372 ENFAIK
-378 IFDGWSWGNELQWE
+378 IYDGWSWGNELQWE
-392 SATPETLVISPM
+392 STTPETLVISEM
-404 EETED
+404 AETED

-428 MFSYD
+428 MLNYN
-433 KATRKASLVKY
+433 KASRKASLVRY
-444 TGTLLGGLETGVA
+444 TGTVLGGLETGVA
-457 DPDPKPVDPDPE
+457 DPDPKPIDPTPDPE
-469 PEPEPEPEPGDVIAL
+469 PQPGEAIVL
-484 DKNGMADNG
+484 DKSGMADQE

-500 VLELTK
+500 VLELEQN
-506 GCTVKFE
+506 CTVKFE
-513 NFDAPVA
+513 NFDAPIA

-526 IFENIDEDAKTAR
+526 IFDNIDETAKTAR
-539 YVGVDERYEVWYR
+539 YIGVSEKYEVWYR

-578 PQKPYTEYPIIETD
+578 PQKPYIEYPIIETD
-592 IPRTPGKTLHLN
+592 IPRTPGQTLHLN

-633 LVKDWTSG
+633 LVKDWKSG

-646 VPMND
+646 VPMSD
-651 WGYYGKQNVEKPF
+651 WGYYGKQNTEKPF
-664 TPGVY
+664 TPGIY
-669 LVEYNKTSNTVTLT
+669 LVEYNKTTNTVTLS

>member
-1 MRYLKPFF
+1 MRYLKSFL
-9 ILATVTSLA
+9 ILAAASVLA
-18 LSCKKDEI
+18 FSCKKDE
-26 PAVTEPE
+26 PAVVTKPE
-33 APVIENATLKGLG
+33 APVIENASLKGLN
-46 GESVVVVGNNVK
+46 GESVVIAGNNVK
-58 FAASVK
+58 FSATLK

-70 DKFFVTIR
+70 GKFSLEI
-78 KDAEVLGS
+78 KKEAEVLAS
-86 AEFELSGTETSVEK
+86 AEFELEGTETLVEK

-114 FYPEVTM
+114 FWPDVTM
-121 KATNTDGMYTEEK
+121 KVTNTDDMFTEEK

-154 VDNNGKTWQMSPT
+154 VDSNGKVWQMSPT
-167 SVKGSYRTEADLT
+167 ATKGSYRTEGDLT
-180 ELGSSFTIASKLNG
+180 GLGSSFSIVSKLNE
-194 DGTVDAGGKTWT
+194 DNTIDNSGKVWT
-206 FDRPDT
+206 FDTPDT
-212 GEYGLKWIGF
+212 GEYGIKWIAF
-222 DMFSEELSKM
+222 DQFTEQMSKM
-232 LDLTLAIDW
+232 LDLTIPIDF

-247 NSNSVFWS
+247 QGNSVFWS

-308 LIVKEQYIA
+308 FIIKEQYIA

-327 ASLPMT
+327 ASLPMS
-333 PYCETHPLNWFA
+333 PYCEKHPLNWFA
-345 GGAEVS
+345 SGVDVS
-351 CATASCIRTGEGTFK
+351 YATASCIRMGEGKFS

-372 ENFALK
+372 KDFAIK
-378 IFDGWSWGNELQWE
+378 IYDGWSWGNELQWE
-392 SATPETLVISPM
+392 STTPETLVISEM
-404 EETED
+404 AETED

-428 MFSYD
+428 MLNYN
-433 KATRKASLVKY
+433 KASRKASLVRY
-444 TGTLLGGLETGVA
+444 TGTVLGGLETGVA
-457 DPDPKPVDPDPE
+457 DPDPKPIDPTPDPE
-469 PEPEPEPEPGDVIAL
+469 PQPSEAIVL
-484 DKNGMADNG
+484 DKSGMADQEN
-493 DGTLVRW
+493 GTLVRW
-500 VLELTK
+500 VLELEQN
-506 GCTVKFE
+506 CTVKFD
-513 NFDAPVA
+513 NFDAPIA

-526 IFENIDEDAKTAR
+526 IFDNIDETAKTAR
-539 YVGVDERYEVWYR
+539 YIGASEKYEVWYR

-567 NVLLIGKNASF
+567 NYLLIGRNASF
-578 PQKPYTEYPIIETD
+578 PQKPYIEYPIIETD
-592 IPRTPGKTLHLN
+592 IPRTPGQTLHLN

-633 LVKDWTSG
+633 LVKDWKSG

-646 VPMND
+646 VPMSD
-651 WGYYGKQNVEKPF
+651 WGYYGKQNTEKPF

-669 LVEYNKTSNTVTLT
+669 LVEYNKTTNTVTLS

>member
-1 MRYLKPFF
+1 MRYLKSFL
-9 ILATVTSLA
+9 ILAAASVLA
-18 LSCKKDEI
+18 FSCKKDE
-26 PAVTEPE
+26 PAVVTKPE
-33 APVIENATLKGLG
+33 APVIENASLKGLN
-46 GESVVVVGNNVK
+46 GESVVIAGNNVK
-58 FAASVK
+58 FSATLK

-70 DKFFVTIR
+70 GKFSLEI
-78 KDAEVLGS
+78 KKEAEVLAS
-86 AEFELSGTETSVEK
+86 AEFELEGTETLVEK

-114 FYPEVTM
+114 FWPDVTM
-121 KATNTDGMYTEEK
+121 KVTNTDDMFTEEK

-154 VDNNGKTWQMSPT
+154 VDINGKVWQMSPT
-167 SVKGSYRTEADLT
+167 ATKGSYRTEGDLT
-180 ELGSSFTIASKLNG
+180 GLGSSFSIVSKLNE
-194 DGTVDAGGKTWT
+194 DNTIDNSGKVWT
-206 FDRPDT
+206 FDTPDT
-212 GEYGLKWIGF
+212 GEYGIKWIAF
-222 DMFSEELSKM
+222 DQFTEQMSKM
-232 LDLTLAIDW
+232 LDLTIPIDF

-247 NSNSVFWS
+247 QGNSVFWS

-308 LIVKEQYIA
+308 FIIKEQYIA

-327 ASLPMT
+327 ASLPMS
-333 PYCETHPLNWFA
+333 PYCEKHPLNWFA
-345 GGAEVS
+345 SGVDVS
-351 CATASCIRTGEGTFK
+351 YATASCIRTGEGKFS

-372 ENFALK
+372 ENFAIK
-378 IFDGWSWGNELQWE
+378 IYDGWSWGNELQWE
-392 SATPETLVISPM
+392 STTPETLVISEM
-404 EETED
+404 AETED

-428 MFSYD
+428 MLNYN
-433 KATRKASLVKY
+433 KASRKASLVRY
-444 TGTLLGGLETGVA
+444 TGTVLGGLETGVA
-457 DPDPKPVDPDPE
+457 DPDPKPIDPTPDPE
-469 PEPEPEPEPGDVIAL
+469 PQPSEAIVL
-484 DKNGMADNG
+484 DKSGMADQK

-500 VLELTK
+500 VLELEQN
-506 GCTVKFE
+506 CTVKFE
-513 NFDAPVA
+513 NFDAPIA

-526 IFENIDEDAKTAR
+526 IFDNIDETAKTAR
-539 YVGVDERYEVWYR
+539 YIGVSEKYEVWYR

-578 PQKPYTEYPIIETD
+578 PQKPYIEYPIIETD
-592 IPRTPGKTLHLN
+592 IPRTPGQTLHLN

-633 LVKDWTSG
+633 LVKDWKSG

-646 VPMND
+646 VPMSD
-651 WGYYGKQNVEKPF
+651 WGYYGKQNTEKPF

-669 LVEYNKTSNTVTLT
+669 LVEYNKTTNTVTLS

>member
-1 MRYLKPFF
+1 MSYLKSFL
-9 ILATVTSLA
+9 ILAAASVLA
-18 LSCKKDEI
+18 FSCKKDE
-26 PAVTEPE
+26 PTVVTKPE
-33 APVIENATLKGLG
+33 APVIENASLKGLN
-46 GESVVVVGNNVK
+46 GESVVIAGNNVK
-58 FAASVK
+58 FSATLK

-70 DKFFVTIR
+70 GKFSLEIR
-78 KDAEVLGS
+78 KEAEVLAS
-86 AEFELSGTETSVEK
+86 AEFELEGTEALVEK

-106 SPVTLDAP
+106 SPATLDAP
-114 FYPEVTM
+114 FWPDVTM
-121 KATNTDGMYTEEK
+121 KVTNTDEMFTEEK
-134 LAQENNVQITTPE
+134 LTQESNVQITTPE

-154 VDNNGKTWQMSPT
+154 VDSNGKVWQMSPT
-167 SVKGSYRTEADLT
+167 ATKGSYRTEGELT
-180 ELGSSFTIASKLNG
+180 GLGSSFSIVSKLNE
-194 DGTVDAGGKTWT
+194 DNTIDNSGKVWT
-206 FDRPDT
+206 FDTPDT
-212 GEYGLKWIGF
+212 GEYGIKWIAF
-222 DMFSEELSKM
+222 DQFTEQMSKM
-232 LDLTLAIDW
+232 LDLTIPIDF

-247 NSNSVFWS
+247 HGNSVFWS

-308 LIVKEQYIA
+308 FIIKEQYIA

-327 ASLPMT
+327 ASLPMS
-333 PYCETHPLNWFA
+333 PYCEKHPLNWFA
-345 GGAEVS
+345 SGVDVS
-351 CATASCIRTGEGTFK
+351 YATASCIRTGEGKFS

-372 ENFALK
+372 ENFAIK
-378 IFDGWSWGNELQWE
+378 IYDGWSWGNELQWE
-392 SATPETLVISPM
+392 STTPETLVISEM
-404 EETED
+404 AETED

-428 MFSYD
+428 MLNYN
-433 KATRKASLVKY
+433 KASRKASLVRY
-444 TGTLLGGLETGVA
+444 TGTVLGGLETGVA
-457 DPDPKPVDPDPE
+457 DPDPKPIDPTPDPE
-469 PEPEPEPEPGDVIAL
+469 PQPGEAIVL
-484 DKNGMADNG
+484 DKSGMADQK

-500 VLELTK
+500 VLELEQN
-506 GCTVKFE
+506 CTVKFE
-513 NFDAPVA
+513 NFDAPIA

-526 IFENIDEDAKTAR
+526 IFDNIDETAKTAR
-539 YVGVDERYEVWYR
+539 YIGVSEKYEVWYR

-578 PQKPYTEYPIIETD
+578 PQKPYIEYPIIETD
-592 IPRTPGKTLHLN
+592 IPRTPGQTLHLN

-633 LVKDWTSG
+633 LVKDWKSG

-646 VPMND
+646 VPMSD
-651 WGYYGKQNVEKPF
+651 WGYYGKQNTEKPF

-669 LVEYNKTSNTVTLT
+669 LVEYNKTTNTVTLS

>member
-1 MRYLKPFF
+1 MRYLKSFL
-9 ILATVTSLA
+9 ILAAASVLA
-18 LSCKKDEI
+18 FSCKKDE
-26 PAVTEPE
+26 PTVVTKPE
-33 APVIENATLKGLG
+33 APVIENASLKGLN
-46 GESVVVVGNNVK
+46 GESVVIAGNNVK
-58 FAASVK
+58 FSATLK

-70 DKFFVTIR
+70 GKFSLEI
-78 KDAEVLGS
+78 KKEAEVLAS
-86 AEFELSGTETSVEK
+86 AEFELEGTETLVEK

-114 FYPEVTM
+114 FWPDVTM
-121 KATNTDGMYTEEK
+121 KVTNTDDMFTEEK

-154 VDNNGKTWQMSPT
+154 VDSNGKVWQMSPT
-167 SVKGSYRTEADLT
+167 ATKGSYRTEGDLT
-180 ELGSSFTIASKLNG
+180 GLGSSFSIVSKLNE
-194 DGTVDAGGKTWT
+194 DNTIDNSGKVWT
-206 FDRPDT
+206 FDTPDT
-212 GEYGLKWIGF
+212 GEYGIKWIAF
-222 DMFSEELSKM
+222 DQFTEQMSKM
-232 LDLTLAIDW
+232 LDLTIPIDF

-247 NSNSVFWS
+247 QGNSVFWS

-308 LIVKEQYIA
+308 FIIKEQYIA

-327 ASLPMT
+327 ASLPMS
-333 PYCETHPLNWFA
+333 PYCEKHPLNWFA
-345 GGAEVS
+345 SGVDVS
-351 CATASCIRTGEGTFK
+351 YATASCIRTGEGKFS

-372 ENFALK
+372 ENFAIK
-378 IFDGWSWGNELQWE
+378 IYDGWSWGNELQWE
-392 SATPETLVISPM
+392 STTPETLVISEM
-404 EETED
+404 AETED

-428 MFSYD
+428 MLNYN
-433 KATRKASLVKY
+433 KASRKASLVRY
-444 TGTLLGGLETGVA
+444 TGTVLGGLETGVA
-457 DPDPKPVDPDPE
+457 DPDPKPIDPTPNPE
-469 PEPEPEPEPGDVIAL
+469 PQPSEAIVL
-484 DKNGMADNG
+484 DKSGMADQE

-500 VLELTK
+500 VLELEQN
-506 GCTVKFE
+506 CTVKFE
-513 NFDAPVA
+513 NFDAPIA

-526 IFENIDEDAKTAR
+526 IFDNIDETAKTAR
-539 YVGVDERYEVWYR
+539 YIGVSEKYEVWYR

-578 PQKPYTEYPIIETD
+578 PQKPYIEYPIIETD
-592 IPRTPGKTLHLN
+592 IPRTPGQTLHLN

-633 LVKDWTSG
+633 LVKDWKSG
-641 SPDLL
+641 STDIL
-646 VPMND
+646 VPMSD
-651 WGYYGKQNVEKPF
+651 WGYYGKQNTEKPF

-669 LVEYNKTSNTVTLT
+669 LVEYNKTTNTVTLS

>member
-1 MRYLKPFF
+1 MRYLKSFL
-9 ILATVTSLA
+9 ILAAASVLA
-18 LSCKKDEI
+18 FSCKKDE
-26 PAVTEPE
+26 PTVVTKPE
-33 APVIENATLKGLG
+33 APVIENASLKGLN
-46 GESVVVVGNNVK
+46 GESVVIAGNNVK
-58 FAASVK
+58 FSATLK

-70 DKFFVTIR
+70 GKFSLEIR
-78 KDAEVLGS
+78 KEAEVLAS
-86 AEFELSGTETSVEK
+86 AEFELEGTEALVEK

-106 SPVTLDAP
+106 SPATLDAP
-114 FYPEVTM
+114 FWPDVTM
-121 KATNTDGMYTEEK
+121 KVTNTDEMFTEEK
-134 LAQENNVQITTPE
+134 LTQENNVQITTPE

-154 VDNNGKTWQMSPT
+154 VDSNGKVWQMSPT
-167 SVKGSYRTEADLT
+167 ATKGSYRTEGELT
-180 ELGSSFTIASKLNG
+180 GLGSSFSIVSKLNE
-194 DGTVDAGGKTWT
+194 DNTIDNSGKVWT
-206 FDRPDT
+206 FDTPDT
-212 GEYGLKWIGF
+212 GEYGIKWIAF
-222 DMFSEELSKM
+222 DQFTEQMSKM
-232 LDLTLAIDW
+232 LDLTIPIDF

-247 NSNSVFWS
+247 HGNSVFWS

-308 LIVKEQYIA
+308 FIIKEQYIA

-327 ASLPMT
+327 ASLPMS
-333 PYCETHPLNWFA
+333 PYCEKHPLNWFA
-345 GGAEVS
+345 SGVDVS
-351 CATASCIRTGEGTFK
+351 YATASCIRTGEGKFS

-372 ENFALK
+372 ENFAIK
-378 IFDGWSWGNELQWE
+378 IYDGWSWGNELQWE
-392 SATPETLVISPM
+392 STTPETLVISEM
-404 EETED
+404 AETED

-428 MFSYD
+428 MLNYN
-433 KATRKASLVKY
+433 KASRKASLVRY
-444 TGTLLGGLETGVA
+444 TGTVLGGLETGVA
-457 DPDPKPVDPDPE
+457 DPDPKPIDPTPDPE
-469 PEPEPEPEPGDVIAL
+469 PQPGEAIVL
-484 DKNGMADNG
+484 DKSGMADQK

-500 VLELTK
+500 VLELEQN
-506 GCTVKFE
+506 CTVKFE
-513 NFDAPVA
+513 NFDAPIA

-526 IFENIDEDAKTAR
+526 IFDNIDETAKTAR
-539 YVGVDERYEVWYR
+539 YIGVSEKYEVWYR

-578 PQKPYTEYPIIETD
+578 PQKPYIEYPIIETD
-592 IPRTPGKTLHLN
+592 IPRTPGQTLHLN

-633 LVKDWTSG
+633 LVKDWKSG

-646 VPMND
+646 VPMSD
-651 WGYYGKQNVEKPF
+651 WGYYGKQNTEKPF

-669 LVEYNKTSNTVTLT
+669 LVEYNKTTNTVTLS

>member
-1 MRYLKPFF
+1 MRYLKSFL
-9 ILATVTSLA
+9 ILAAASVLA
-18 LSCKKDEI
+18 FSCKKDE
-26 PAVTEPE
+26 PAVVTKPE
-33 APVIENATLKGLG
+33 APVIENASLKGLN
-46 GESVVVVGNNVK
+46 GESVVIVGNNVK
-58 FAASVK
+58 FSADVK

-70 DKFFVTIR
+70 GKFSLEIR
-78 KDAEVLGS
+78 KGAEIIGA
-86 AEFELSGTETSVEK
+86 AEFELEGTEAHVER
-100 EFDLPL
+100 EFDFPL

-114 FYPEVTM
+114 FWPDVIM
-121 KATNTDGMYTEEK
+121 KVTNTDDMFTEEK

-154 VDNNGKTWQMSPT
+154 VDSNGKVWQMSPT
-167 SVKGSYRTEADLT
+167 ATKGSYRTEGELT
-180 ELGSSFTIASKLNG
+180 GLGSSFSIVSKLNE
-194 DGTVDAGGKTWT
+194 DNTIDNSGKVWT
-206 FDRPDT
+206 FDTPDT
-212 GEYGLKWIGF
+212 GEYGIKWIAF
-222 DMFSEELSKM
+222 DQFTEQMSKM
-232 LDLTLAIDW
+232 LDLTIPIDF

-247 NSNSVFWS
+247 QGNSVFWS

-308 LIVKEQYIA
+308 FIIKEQYIA

-327 ASLPMT
+327 ASLPMS
-333 PYCETHPLNWFA
+333 PYCEKHPLNWFA
-345 GGAEVS
+345 SGVDVS
-351 CATASCIRTGEGTFK
+351 YATASCIRTGEGKFS

-372 ENFALK
+372 ENFAIK
-378 IFDGWSWGNELQWE
+378 IYDGWSWGNELQWE
-392 SATPETLVISPM
+392 STTPETLVISEM
-404 EETED
+404 AETED

-416 GNAGASFSEGLY
+416 GNAGTSFSEGLY
-428 MFSYD
+428 MLNYN
-433 KATRKASLVKY
+433 KASRKASLVRY
-444 TGTLLGGLETGVA
+444 TGTVLGGLETGVA
-457 DPDPKPVDPDPE
+457 DPDPKPIDPTPDPE
-469 PEPEPEPEPGDVIAL
+469 PQPGEAIVL
-484 DKNGMADNG
+484 DKSGMADNE
-493 DGTLVRW
+493 DGRLVRW
-500 VLELTK
+500 VLELEQN
-506 GCTVKFE
+506 CTVKFD
-513 NFDAPVA
+513 NFDAPIA

-526 IFENIDEDAKTAR
+526 IFDNIDETAKTAR
-539 YVGVDERYEVWYR
+539 YIGVSEKYEVWYR

-578 PQKPYTEYPIIETD
+578 PQKPYIEYPIIETD
-592 IPRTPGKTLHLN
+592 IPRTPGQTLHLN

-633 LVKDWTSG
+633 LVKDWKSG

-646 VPMND
+646 VPMSD
-651 WGYYGKQNVEKPF
+651 WGYYGKQNTEKPF

-669 LVEYNKTSNTVTLT
+669 LVEYNKTTNTVTLS

>member
-1 MRYLKPFF
+1 MRYLKSFL
-9 ILATVTSLA
+9 ILAAASVLA
-18 LSCKKDEI
+18 FSCKKDE
-26 PAVTEPE
+26 PTVVTKPE
-33 APVIENATLKGLG
+33 APVIENASLKGLN
-46 GESVVVVGNNVK
+46 GESVVIAGNNVK
-58 FAASVK
+58 FSATLK

-70 DKFFVTIR
+70 GKFSLEIR
-78 KDAEVLGS
+78 KEAEVLAS
-86 AEFELSGTETSVEK
+86 AEFELEGTEALVEK

-106 SPVTLDAP
+106 SPATLDAP
-114 FYPEVTM
+114 FWPDVTM
-121 KATNTDGMYTEEK
+121 KVTNTDDMFTEEK
-134 LAQENNVQITTPE
+134 LAQESNVQITTPE

-154 VDNNGKTWQMSPT
+154 VDSNGKVWQMSPT
-167 SVKGSYRTEADLT
+167 ATKGSYRTEGELT
-180 ELGSSFTIASKLNG
+180 GLGSSFSIVSKLNE
-194 DGTVDAGGKTWT
+194 DNTIDNSGKVWT
-206 FDRPDT
+206 FDTPDT
-212 GEYGLKWIGF
+212 GEYGIKWIAF
-222 DMFSEELSKM
+222 DQFTEQMSKM
-232 LDLTLAIDW
+232 LDLTIPIDF

-247 NSNSVFWS
+247 QGNSVFWS

-308 LIVKEQYIA
+308 FIIKEQYIA

-327 ASLPMT
+327 ASLPMS
-333 PYCETHPLNWFA
+333 PYCEKHPLNWFA
-345 GGAEVS
+345 SGVDVS
-351 CATASCIRTGEGTFK
+351 YATASCIRTGEGKFS

-372 ENFALK
+372 ENFAIK
-378 IFDGWSWGNELQWE
+378 IYDGWSWGNELQWE
-392 SATPETLVISPM
+392 STTPETLVISEM
-404 EETED
+404 AETED

-428 MFSYD
+428 MLNYN
-433 KATRKASLVKY
+433 KASRKASLVRY
-444 TGTLLGGLETGVA
+444 TGTVLGGLETGVA
-457 DPDPKPVDPDPE
+457 DPDPKPIDPTPDPE
-469 PEPEPEPEPGDVIAL
+469 PHPGEAIVL
-484 DKNGMADNG
+484 DKSGMADQK

-500 VLELTK
+500 VLELEHN
-506 GCTVKFE
+506 CTVKFE
-513 NFDAPVA
+513 NFDAPIA

-526 IFENIDEDAKTAR
+526 IFDNIDETAKTAR
-539 YVGVDERYEVWYR
+539 YIGVSEKYEVWYR

-578 PQKPYTEYPIIETD
+578 PQKPYIEYPIIETD
-592 IPRTPGKTLHLN
+592 IPRTPGQTLHLN

-633 LVKDWTSG
+633 LVKDWKSG

-646 VPMND
+646 VPMSD
-651 WGYYGKQNVEKPF
+651 WGYYGKQNTEKPF

-669 LVEYNKTSNTVTLT
+669 LVEYNKTINTVTLS

>member
-1 MRYLKPFF
+1 MRYLKSFL
-9 ILATVTSLA
+9 ILAAASVLA
-18 LSCKKDEI
+18 FSCKKDE
-26 PAVTEPE
+26 PTVVTKPE
-33 APVIENATLKGLG
+33 APVIENASLKGLN
-46 GESVVVVGNNVK
+46 GESVVIAGNNVK
-58 FAASVK
+58 FSATLK

-70 DKFFVTIR
+70 GKFSLEI
-78 KDAEVLGS
+78 KKEAEVLAS
-86 AEFELSGTETSVEK
+86 AEFELEGTETLVEK

-114 FYPEVTM
+114 FWPDVTM
-121 KATNTDGMYTEEK
+121 KVTNTDDMFTEEK

-154 VDNNGKTWQMSPT
+154 VDSNGKVWQMSPT
-167 SVKGSYRTEADLT
+167 ATKGSYRTEGDLT
-180 ELGSSFTIASKLNG
+180 GLGSSFSIVSKLNE
-194 DGTVDAGGKTWT
+194 DNTIDNSGKVWT
-206 FDRPDT
+206 FDTPDT
-212 GEYGLKWIGF
+212 GEYGIKWIAF
-222 DMFSEELSKM
+222 DQFTEQMSKM
-232 LDLTLAIDW
+232 LDLTIPIDF

-247 NSNSVFWS
+247 QGNSVFWS

-308 LIVKEQYIA
+308 FIIKEQYIA

-327 ASLPMT
+327 ASLPMS
-333 PYCETHPLNWFA
+333 PYCEKHPLNWFA
-345 GGAEVS
+345 SGVDVS
-351 CATASCIRTGEGTFK
+351 YATASCIRTGEGKFS

-372 ENFALK
+372 ENFAIK
-378 IFDGWSWGNELQWE
+378 IYDGWSWGNELQWE
-392 SATPETLVISPM
+392 STTPETLVISEM
-404 EETED
+404 AETED

-428 MFSYD
+428 MLNYN
-433 KATRKASLVKY
+433 KASRKASLVRY
-444 TGTLLGGLETGVA
+444 TGTVLGGLETGVA
-457 DPDPKPVDPDPE
+457 DPDPKPIDPTPNPE
-469 PEPEPEPEPGDVIAL
+469 PQPGETVVL
-484 DKNGMADNG
+484 DKSGMADQK

-500 VLELTK
+500 VLELEQN
-506 GCTVKFE
+506 CTVKFE
-513 NFDAPVA
+513 NFDAPIA

-526 IFENIDEDAKTAR
+526 IFDNIDETAKTAR
-539 YVGVDERYEVWYR
+539 YIGMSEKYEVWYR

-578 PQKPYTEYPIIETD
+578 PQKPYIEYPIIETD
-592 IPRTPGKTLHLN
+592 IPRTPGQTLHLN

-633 LVKDWTSG
+633 LVKDWKSG

-646 VPMND
+646 VPMSD
-651 WGYYGKQNVEKPF
+651 WGYYGKQNTEKPF

-669 LVEYNKTSNTVTLT
+669 LVEYNKTTNTVTLS

>member
-1 MRYLKPFF
+1 MRYLKSFL
-9 ILATVTSLA
+9 ILAAASVFA
-18 LSCKKDEI
+18 FSCKKDE
-26 PAVTEPE
+26 PTVVTKPE
-33 APVIENATLKGLG
+33 APVIENASLKGLN
-46 GESVVVVGNNVK
+46 GESVVIAGNNVK
-58 FAASVK
+58 FSATLK

-70 DKFFVTIR
+70 GKFSLEIR
-78 KDAEVLGS
+78 KEAEVLAS
-86 AEFELSGTETSVEK
+86 AEFELEGTEALVEK

-106 SPVTLDAP
+106 SPATLDAP
-114 FYPEVTM
+114 FWPDVTM
-121 KATNTDGMYTEEK
+121 KVTNTDEMFTEEK
-134 LAQENNVQITTPE
+134 LAQESNVQITTPE

-154 VDNNGKTWQMSPT
+154 VDSNGKVWQMSPT
-167 SVKGSYRTEADLT
+167 ATKGSYRTEGELT
-180 ELGSSFTIASKLNG
+180 GLGSSFSIVSKLNE
-194 DGTVDAGGKTWT
+194 DNTIDNSGKVWT
-206 FDRPDT
+206 FDTPDT
-212 GEYGLKWIGF
+212 GEYGIKWIAF
-222 DMFSEELSKM
+222 DQFTEQMSKM
-232 LDLTLAIDW
+232 LDLTIPIDF

-247 NSNSVFWS
+247 QGNSVFWG

-308 LIVKEQYIA
+308 FIIKEQYIA

-327 ASLPMT
+327 ASLPMS
-333 PYCETHPLNWFA
+333 PYCEKHPLNWFA
-345 GGAEVS
+345 SGVDVS
-351 CATASCIRTGEGTFK
+351 YATASCIRTGEGKFS

-372 ENFALK
+372 ENFAIK
-378 IFDGWSWGNELQWE
+378 IYDGWSWGNELQWE
-392 SATPETLVISPM
+392 STTPETLVISEM
-404 EETED
+404 AETED

-428 MFSYD
+428 MLNYN
-433 KATRKASLVKY
+433 KASRKASLVRY
-444 TGTLLGGLETGVA
+444 TGTVLGGLETGVA
-457 DPDPKPVDPDPE
+457 DPDPKPIDPTPDPE
-469 PEPEPEPEPGDVIAL
+469 PQPGEAIVL
-484 DKNGMADNG
+484 DKSGMANQK

-500 VLELTK
+500 VLELEQN
-506 GCTVKFE
+506 CTVKFE
-513 NFDAPVA
+513 NFDAPIA

-526 IFENIDEDAKTAR
+526 IFDNIDETAKTAR
-539 YVGVDERYEVWYR
+539 YIGVSEKYEVWYR

-578 PQKPYTEYPIIETD
+578 PQKPYIEYPIIETD
-592 IPRTPGKTLHLN
+592 IPRTPGQTLHLN

-633 LVKDWTSG
+633 LVKDWKSG

-646 VPMND
+646 VPMSD
-651 WGYYGKQNVEKPF
+651 WGYYGKQNTEKPF

-669 LVEYNKTSNTVTLT
+669 LVEYNKTTNTVTLS

>member
-1 MRYLKPFF
+1 MRYLKSFL
-9 ILATVTSLA
+9 ILAAASVLA
-18 LSCKKDEI
+18 FSCKKDE
-26 PAVTEPE
+26 PTVVTKPE
-33 APVIENATLKGLG
+33 APVIENASLKGLN
-46 GESVVVVGNNVK
+46 GESVVIAGNNVK
-58 FAASVK
+58 FSATLK

-70 DKFFVTIR
+70 GKFSLEI
-78 KDAEVLGS
+78 KKEAEVLAS
-86 AEFELSGTETSVEK
+86 AEFELEGTETLVEK

-114 FYPEVTM
+114 FWPDVTM
-121 KATNTDGMYTEEK
+121 KVTNTDDMFTEEK

-154 VDNNGKTWQMSPT
+154 VDSNGKVWQMSPT
-167 SVKGSYRTEADLT
+167 ATKGSYRTEGDLT
-180 ELGSSFTIASKLNG
+180 GLGSSFSIVSKLNE
-194 DGTVDAGGKTWT
+194 DNTIDNSGKVWT
-206 FDRPDT
+206 FDTPDT
-212 GEYGLKWIGF
+212 GEYGIKWIAF
-222 DMFSEELSKM
+222 DQFTEQMSKM
-232 LDLTLAIDW
+232 LDLTIPIDF

-247 NSNSVFWS
+247 QGNSVFWS

-308 LIVKEQYIA
+308 FIIKEQYIA

-327 ASLPMT
+327 ASLPMS
-333 PYCETHPLNWFA
+333 PYCEKHPLNWFA
-345 GGAEVS
+345 SGVDVS
-351 CATASCIRTGEGTFK
+351 YATASCIRTGEGKFS

-372 ENFALK
+372 ENFAIK
-378 IFDGWSWGNELQWE
+378 IYDGWSWGNELQWE
-392 SATPETLVISPM
+392 STTPETLVISEM
-404 EETED
+404 AETED

-428 MFSYD
+428 MLNYN
-433 KATRKASLVKY
+433 KASRKASLVRY
-444 TGTLLGGLETGVA
+444 TGTVLGGLETGVA
-457 DPDPKPVDPDPE
+457 DPDPKPIDPTPDPE
-469 PEPEPEPEPGDVIAL
+469 PQPSEAIVL
-484 DKNGMADNG
+484 DKSGMADQK

-500 VLELTK
+500 VLELEQN
-506 GCTVKFE
+506 CTVKFE
-513 NFDAPVA
+513 NFDAPIA

-526 IFENIDEDAKTAR
+526 IFDNIDETAKTAR
-539 YVGVDERYEVWYR
+539 YIGVSEKYEVWYR

-578 PQKPYTEYPIIETD
+578 PQKPYIEYPIIETD
-592 IPRTPGKTLHLN
+592 IPRTPGQTLHLN

-633 LVKDWTSG
+633 LVKDWKSG

-646 VPMND
+646 VPMSD
-651 WGYYGKQNVEKPF
+651 WGYYGKQNTEKPF

-669 LVEYNKTSNTVTLT
+669 LVEYNKTTNTVTLSR
-683 K
+683 

>member
-1 MRYLKPFF
+1 MRYLKSFL
-9 ILATVTSLA
+9 ILAAASVLA
-18 LSCKKDEI
+18 FSCKKDE
-26 PAVTEPE
+26 PTVVTKPE
-33 APVIENATLKGLG
+33 APVIENASLKGLN
-46 GESVVVVGNNVK
+46 GESVVIAGNNVK
-58 FAASVK
+58 FSATLK

-70 DKFFVTIR
+70 GKFSLEIR
-78 KDAEVLGS
+78 KEAEVLAS
-86 AEFELSGTETSVEK
+86 SEFELEGTEALVEK

-106 SPVTLDAP
+106 SPATLDAP
-114 FYPEVTM
+114 FWPDVTM
-121 KATNTDGMYTEEK
+121 KVTNTDDMFTEEK
-134 LAQENNVQITTPE
+134 LAQESNVQITTPE

-154 VDNNGKTWQMSPT
+154 VDSNGKVWQMSPT
-167 SVKGSYRTEADLT
+167 ATKGSYRTEGELT
-180 ELGSSFTIASKLNG
+180 GLGSSFSIVSKLNE
-194 DGTVDAGGKTWT
+194 DNTIDNSGKVWT
-206 FDRPDT
+206 FDTPDT
-212 GEYGLKWIGF
+212 GEYGIKWIAF
-222 DMFSEELSKM
+222 DQFTEQMSKM
-232 LDLTLAIDW
+232 LDLTIPIDF

-247 NSNSVFWS
+247 QGNSVFWS

-308 LIVKEQYIA
+308 FIIKEQYIA

-327 ASLPMT
+327 ASLPMS
-333 PYCETHPLNWFA
+333 PYCEKHPLNWFA
-345 GGAEVS
+345 SGVDVS
-351 CATASCIRTGEGTFK
+351 YATASCIRTGEGKFS

-372 ENFALK
+372 ENFAIK
-378 IFDGWSWGNELQWE
+378 IYDGWSWGNELQWE
-392 SATPETLVISPM
+392 STTPETLVISEM
-404 EETED
+404 AETED

-428 MFSYD
+428 MLNYN
-433 KATRKASLVKY
+433 KASRKASLVRY
-444 TGTLLGGLETGVA
+444 TGTVLGGLETGVA
-457 DPDPKPVDPDPE
+457 DPDPKPIDPTPDPE
-469 PEPEPEPEPGDVIAL
+469 PQPGEAIVL
-484 DKNGMADNG
+484 DKSGMADQK

-500 VLELTK
+500 VLELEQN
-506 GCTVKFE
+506 CTVKFE
-513 NFDAPVA
+513 NFDAPIA

-526 IFENIDEDAKTAR
+526 IFDNIDETAKTAR
-539 YVGVDERYEVWYR
+539 YIGVSEKYEVWYR

-578 PQKPYTEYPIIETD
+578 PQKPYIEYPIIETD
-592 IPRTPGKTLHLN
+592 IPRTPGQTLHLN

-633 LVKDWTSG
+633 LVKDRKSG

-646 VPMND
+646 VPMSD
-651 WGYYGKQNVEKPF
+651 WGYYGKQNTEKPF

-669 LVEYNKTSNTVTLT
+669 LVEYNKLTNTVTLS

>member
-1 MRYLKPFF
+1 MRYLKSFL
-9 ILATVTSLA
+9 ILAAASVLA
-18 LSCKKDEI
+18 FSCKKDE
-26 PAVTEPE
+26 PAVVTKPE
-33 APVIENATLKGLG
+33 APVIENASLKGLN
-46 GESVVVVGNNVK
+46 GESVVIAGNNVK
-58 FAASVK
+58 FSATLK

-70 DKFFVTIR
+70 GKFSLEI
-78 KDAEVLGS
+78 KKEAEVLAS
-86 AEFELSGTETSVEK
+86 AEFELEGTETLVEK

-114 FYPEVTM
+114 FWPDVTM
-121 KATNTDGMYTEEK
+121 KVTNTDDMFTEEK

-154 VDNNGKTWQMSPT
+154 VDSNGKVWQMSPT
-167 SVKGSYRTEADLT
+167 ATKGSYRTEGDLT
-180 ELGSSFTIASKLNG
+180 GLGSSFSIVSKLNE
-194 DGTVDAGGKTWT
+194 DNTIDNSGKVWT
-206 FDRPDT
+206 FDTPDT
-212 GEYGLKWIGF
+212 GEYGIKWIAF
-222 DMFSEELSKM
+222 DQFTEQISKM
-232 LDLTLAIDW
+232 LDLTIPIDF

-247 NSNSVFWS
+247 QGNSVFWS

-308 LIVKEQYIA
+308 FIIKEQYIA

-327 ASLPMT
+327 ASLPMS
-333 PYCETHPLNWFA
+333 PYCEKHPLNWFA
-345 GGAEVS
+345 SGVDVS
-351 CATASCIRTGEGTFK
+351 YATASCIRTGEGKFS

-372 ENFALK
+372 KDFAIK
-378 IFDGWSWGNELQWE
+378 IYDGWSWGNELQWE
-392 SATPETLVISPM
+392 STTPETLIISEM
-404 EETED
+404 AETED

-428 MFSYD
+428 MLNYNKGS
-433 KATRKASLVKY
+433 RKASLVRY
-444 TGTLLGGLETGVA
+444 TGTVLGGLETGVA
-457 DPDPKPVDPDPE
+457 DPDPKPIDPTPDPE
-469 PEPEPEPEPGDVIAL
+469 PQPGEAIVL
-484 DKNGMADNG
+484 DKSGMADQEN
-493 DGTLVRW
+493 GTLVRW
-500 VLELTK
+500 VLELEQN
-506 GCTVKFE
+506 CTVKFD
-513 NFDAPVA
+513 NFDAPIA

-526 IFENIDEDAKTAR
+526 IFDNIDETAKTAR
-539 YVGVDERYEVWYR
+539 YIGASEKYEVWYR

-567 NVLLIGKNASF
+567 NVLFIGKNASF
-578 PQKPYTEYPIIETD
+578 PQKPYIEYPIIETD
-592 IPRTPGKTLHLN
+592 IPRTPGQTLHLN

-633 LVKDWTSG
+633 LVKDWKSG

-646 VPMND
+646 VPMSD
-651 WGYYGKQNVEKPF
+651 WGYYGKQNTEKPF

-669 LVEYNKTSNTVTLT
+669 LVEYNKTTNTVTLS

>member
-1 MRYLKPFF
+1 MRYLKSFL
-9 ILATVTSLA
+9 ILAAASVLA
-18 LSCKKDEI
+18 FSCKKDE
-26 PAVTEPE
+26 PTVVTKPE
-33 APVIENATLKGLG
+33 APVIENASLKGLN
-46 GESVVVVGNNVK
+46 GESVVIAGNNVK
-58 FAASVK
+58 FSATLK

-70 DKFFVTIR
+70 GKFSLEI
-78 KDAEVLGS
+78 KKEAEVLAS
-86 AEFELSGTETSVEK
+86 AEFELEGTETLVEK

-114 FYPEVTM
+114 FWPDVTM
-121 KATNTDGMYTEEK
+121 KVTNTDDMFTEEK

-154 VDNNGKTWQMSPT
+154 VDSNGKVWQMSPT
-167 SVKGSYRTEADLT
+167 ATKGSYRTEGDLT
-180 ELGSSFTIASKLNG
+180 GLGSSFSIVSKLNE
-194 DGTVDAGGKTWT
+194 DNTIDNSGKVWT
-206 FDRPDT
+206 FDTPDT
-212 GEYGLKWIGF
+212 GEYGIKWIAF
-222 DMFSEELSKM
+222 DQFTEQMSKM
-232 LDLTLAIDW
+232 LDLTIPIDF

-247 NSNSVFWS
+247 QGNSVFWS

-308 LIVKEQYIA
+308 FIIKEQYIA

-327 ASLPMT
+327 ASLPMS
-333 PYCETHPLNWFA
+333 PYCEKHPLNWFA
-345 GGAEVS
+345 SGVDVS
-351 CATASCIRTGEGTFK
+351 YATASCIRTGEGKFS

-372 ENFALK
+372 ENFAIK
-378 IFDGWSWGNELQWE
+378 IYDGWSWGNELQWE
-392 SATPETLVISPM
+392 STTPETLVISEM
-404 EETED
+404 AETED

-428 MFSYD
+428 MLNYN
-433 KATRKASLVKY
+433 KASRKASLVRY
-444 TGTLLGGLETGVA
+444 TGTVLGGLETGVA
-457 DPDPKPVDPDPE
+457 DPDPKPIDPTPDPE
-469 PEPEPEPEPGDVIAL
+469 PQPSEAIVL
-484 DKNGMADNG
+484 DKSGMADQK

-500 VLELTK
+500 VLELEQN
-506 GCTVKFE
+506 CTVKFE
-513 NFDAPVA
+513 NFDAPIA

-526 IFENIDEDAKTAR
+526 IFDNIDETAKTAR
-539 YVGVDERYEVWYR
+539 YIGASEKYEVWYR

-578 PQKPYTEYPIIETD
+578 PQKPYIEYPIIETD
-592 IPRTPGKTLHLN
+592 IPRTPGQTLHLN

-633 LVKDWTSG
+633 LVKDWKSG

-646 VPMND
+646 VPMSD
-651 WGYYGKQNVEKPF
+651 WGYYGKQNTEKPF

-669 LVEYNKTSNTVTLT
+669 LVEYNKMTNTVTLS

>member
-1 MRYLKPFF
+1 MRYLKSFL
-9 ILATVTSLA
+9 ILAAASVLA
-18 LSCKKDEI
+18 FSCKKDE
-26 PAVTEPE
+26 PTVVTKPE
-33 APVIENATLKGLG
+33 APVIENASLKGLN
-46 GESVVVVGNNVK
+46 GESVVIAGNNVK
-58 FAASVK
+58 FSATLK

-70 DKFFVTIR
+70 GKFSLEIR
-78 KDAEVLGS
+78 KEAEVLAS
-86 AEFELSGTETSVEK
+86 AEFELEGTEALVEK

-106 SPVTLDAP
+106 SPATLDAP
-114 FYPEVTM
+114 FWPDVTM
-121 KATNTDGMYTEEK
+121 KVTNTDEMFTEEK
-134 LAQENNVQITTPE
+134 LTQENNVQITTPE

-154 VDNNGKTWQMSPT
+154 VDSNGKVWQMSPT
-167 SVKGSYRTEADLT
+167 ATKGSYRTEGELT
-180 ELGSSFTIASKLNG
+180 GLGSSFSIVSKLNE
-194 DGTVDAGGKTWT
+194 DNTIDNSGKVWT
-206 FDRPDT
+206 FDTPDT
-212 GEYGLKWIGF
+212 GEYGIKWIAF
-222 DMFSEELSKM
+222 DQFTEQMSKM
-232 LDLTLAIDW
+232 LDLTIPIDF

-247 NSNSVFWS
+247 QGNSVFWS

-308 LIVKEQYIA
+308 FIIKEQYIA

-327 ASLPMT
+327 ASLPMS
-333 PYCETHPLNWFA
+333 PYCEKHPLNWFA
-345 GGAEVS
+345 SGVDVS
-351 CATASCIRTGEGTFK
+351 YATASCIRTGEGKFS

-372 ENFALK
+372 ENFAIK
-378 IFDGWSWGNELQWE
+378 IYDGWSWGNELQWE
-392 SATPETLVISPM
+392 STTPETLVISEM
-404 EETED
+404 AETED

-428 MFSYD
+428 MLNYN
-433 KATRKASLVKY
+433 KASRKASLVRY
-444 TGTLLGGLETGVA
+444 TGTVLGGLETGVA
-457 DPDPKPVDPDPE
+457 DPDPKPIDPTPDPE
-469 PEPEPEPEPGDVIAL
+469 PQPGEAIVL
-484 DKNGMADNG
+484 DKSGMADQK

-500 VLELTK
+500 VLELEQN
-506 GCTVKFE
+506 CTVKFE
-513 NFDAPVA
+513 NFDAPIA

-526 IFENIDEDAKTAR
+526 IFDNIDETAKTAR
-539 YVGVDERYEVWYR
+539 YIGVSEKYEVWYR

-578 PQKPYTEYPIIETD
+578 PQKPYIEYPIIETD
-592 IPRTPGKTLHLN
+592 IPRTPGQTLHLN

-633 LVKDWTSG
+633 LVKDWKSG

-646 VPMND
+646 VPMSD
-651 WGYYGKQNVEKPF
+651 WGYYGKQNTEKPF

-669 LVEYNKTSNTVTLT
+669 LVEYNKLTNTVTLS

>member
-1 MRYLKPFF
+1 MRYLKSFL
-9 ILATVTSLA
+9 ILAAASVLA
-18 LSCKKDEI
+18 FSCKKDE
-26 PAVTEPE
+26 PTVVTKPE
-33 APVIENATLKGLG
+33 APVIENASLKGLN
-46 GESVVVVGNNVK
+46 GESVVIAGNNVK
-58 FAASVK
+58 FSATLK

-70 DKFFVTIR
+70 GKFSLEIR
-78 KDAEVLGS
+78 KEAEVLAS
-86 AEFELSGTETSVEK
+86 AEFELEGTEALVEK

-106 SPVTLDAP
+106 SPATLDAP
-114 FYPEVTM
+114 FWPDVTM
-121 KATNTDGMYTEEK
+121 KVTNTDEMFTEEK
-134 LAQENNVQITTPE
+134 LAQESNVQITTPE

-154 VDNNGKTWQMSPT
+154 VDSNGKVWQMSPT
-167 SVKGSYRTEADLT
+167 ATKGSYRTEGELT
-180 ELGSSFTIASKLNG
+180 GLGSSFSIVSKLNE
-194 DGTVDAGGKTWT
+194 DNTIDNSGKVWT
-206 FDRPDT
+206 FDTPDT
-212 GEYGLKWIGF
+212 GEYGIKWIAF
-222 DMFSEELSKM
+222 DQFTEQMSKM
-232 LDLTLAIDW
+232 LDLTIPIDF

-247 NSNSVFWS
+247 QGNSVFWS

-308 LIVKEQYIA
+308 FIIKEQYIA

-327 ASLPMT
+327 ASLPMS
-333 PYCETHPLNWFA
+333 PYCEKHPLNWFA
-345 GGAEVS
+345 SGVDVS
-351 CATASCIRTGEGTFK
+351 YATASCIRTGEGKFS

-372 ENFALK
+372 ENFAIK
-378 IFDGWSWGNELQWE
+378 IYDGWSWGNELQWE
-392 SATPETLVISPM
+392 STTPETLVISEM
-404 EETED
+404 AETED

-428 MFSYD
+428 MLNYN
-433 KATRKASLVKY
+433 KASRKASLVRY
-444 TGTLLGGLETGVA
+444 AGTVLGGLETGVA
-457 DPDPKPVDPDPE
+457 DPDPKPIDPTPDPE
-469 PEPEPEPEPGDVIAL
+469 PQPGEAIVL
-484 DKNGMADNG
+484 DKSGMANQK

-500 VLELTK
+500 VLELEQN
-506 GCTVKFE
+506 CTVKFE
-513 NFDAPVA
+513 NFDAPIA

-526 IFENIDEDAKTAR
+526 IFDNIDETAKTAR
-539 YVGVDERYEVWYR
+539 YIGVSEKYEVWYR

-578 PQKPYTEYPIIETD
+578 PQKPYIEYPIIETD
-592 IPRTPGKTLHLN
+592 IPRTPGQTLHLN

-626 TNYAWGA
+626 TNYVWGA
-633 LVKDWTSG
+633 LVKDWKSG

-646 VPMND
+646 VPMSD
-651 WGYYGKQNVEKPF
+651 WGYYGKQNTEKPF

-669 LVEYNKTSNTVTLT
+669 LVEYNKTTNTVTLS

>member
-1 MRYLKPFF
+1 MRYLKSFL
-9 ILATVTSLA
+9 ILAAASVLA
-18 LSCKKDEI
+18 FSCKKDE
-26 PAVTEPE
+26 PAVVIKPE
-33 APVIENATLKGLG
+33 APVIENASLKGLN
-46 GESVVVVGNNVK
+46 GESVVIAGNNVK
-58 FAASVK
+58 FSATLK

-70 DKFFVTIR
+70 GKFSLEI
-78 KDAEVLGS
+78 KKEAEVLAS
-86 AEFELSGTETSVEK
+86 AEFELEGTETLVEK

-114 FYPEVTM
+114 FWPDVTM
-121 KATNTDGMYTEEK
+121 KVTNTDDMFTEEK

-154 VDNNGKTWQMSPT
+154 VDINGKVWQMSPT
-167 SVKGSYRTEADLT
+167 ATKGSYRTEGDLT
-180 ELGSSFTIASKLNG
+180 GLGSSFSIVSKLNE
-194 DGTVDAGGKTWT
+194 DNTIDNSGKVWT
-206 FDRPDT
+206 FDTPDT
-212 GEYGLKWIGF
+212 GEYGIKWIAF
-222 DMFSEELSKM
+222 DQFTEQMSKM
-232 LDLTLAIDW
+232 LDLTIPIDF

-247 NSNSVFWS
+247 QGNSVFWS

-308 LIVKEQYIA
+308 FIIKEQYIA

-327 ASLPMT
+327 ASLPMS
-333 PYCETHPLNWFA
+333 PYCEKHPLNWFA
-345 GGAEVS
+345 SGVDVS
-351 CATASCIRTGEGTFK
+351 YATASCIRTGEGKFS

-372 ENFALK
+372 ENFAIK
-378 IFDGWSWGNELQWE
+378 IYDGWSWGNELQWE
-392 SATPETLVISPM
+392 STTPETLVISEM
-404 EETED
+404 AETED

-416 GNAGASFSEGLY
+416 GNAGTSFSEGLY
-428 MFSYD
+428 MLNYN
-433 KATRKASLVKY
+433 KASRKASLVRY
-444 TGTLLGGLETGVA
+444 TGTVLGGLETGVA
-457 DPDPKPVDPDPE
+457 DPDPKPIDPTPNPE
-469 PEPEPEPEPGDVIAL
+469 PQPGETVVL
-484 DKNGMADNG
+484 DKSGMADQE

-500 VLELTK
+500 VLELEQN
-506 GCTVKFE
+506 CTVKFE
-513 NFDAPVA
+513 NFDAPIA

-526 IFENIDEDAKTAR
+526 IFDNIDETAKTAR
-539 YVGVDERYEVWYR
+539 YIGASEKYEVWYR

-578 PQKPYTEYPIIETD
+578 PQKPYIEYPIIETD
-592 IPRTPGKTLHLN
+592 IPRTPGQTLHLN

-633 LVKDWTSG
+633 LVKDWKSG

-646 VPMND
+646 VPMSD
-651 WGYYGKQNVEKPF
+651 WGYYGKQNTEKPF

-669 LVEYNKTSNTVTLT
+669 LVEYNKTTNTVTLS

>member
-1 MRYLKPFF
+1 MRYLKSFL
-9 ILATVTSLA
+9 ILAAASVLA
-18 LSCKKDEI
+18 FSCKKDE
-26 PAVTEPE
+26 PAVVTKPE
-33 APVIENATLKGLG
+33 APVIENASLKGLN
-46 GESVVVVGNNVK
+46 GESVVIAGNNVK
-58 FAASVK
+58 FSATLK

-70 DKFFVTIR
+70 GKFSLEI
-78 KDAEVLGS
+78 KKEAEVLAS
-86 AEFELSGTETSVEK
+86 AEFELEGTETLVEK

-114 FYPEVTM
+114 FWPDVTM
-121 KATNTDGMYTEEK
+121 KVTNTDDMFTEEK

-154 VDNNGKTWQMSPT
+154 VDSNGKVWQMSPT
-167 SVKGSYRTEADLT
+167 ATKGSYRTEGDLT
-180 ELGSSFTIASKLNG
+180 GLGSSFSIVSKLNE
-194 DGTVDAGGKTWT
+194 DNTIDNSGKVWT
-206 FDRPDT
+206 FDTPDT
-212 GEYGLKWIGF
+212 GEYGIKWIAF
-222 DMFSEELSKM
+222 DQFTEQMSKM
-232 LDLTLAIDW
+232 LDLTIPIDF

-247 NSNSVFWS
+247 QGNSVFWS

-308 LIVKEQYIA
+308 FIIKEQYIA

-327 ASLPMT
+327 ASLPMS
-333 PYCETHPLNWFA
+333 PYCEKHPLNWFA
-345 GGAEVS
+345 SGVDVS
-351 CATASCIRTGEGTFK
+351 YATASCIRMGEGKFS

-372 ENFALK
+372 KDFAIK
-378 IFDGWSWGNELQWE
+378 IYDGWSWGNELQWE
-392 SATPETLVISPM
+392 STTPETLVISEM
-404 EETED
+404 AETED

-428 MFSYD
+428 MLNYN
-433 KATRKASLVKY
+433 KASRKASLVRY
-444 TGTLLGGLETGVA
+444 TGTVLGGLETGVA
-457 DPDPKPVDPDPE
+457 DPDPKPIDPTPDPE
-469 PEPEPEPEPGDVIAL
+469 PQPGEAIVL
-484 DKNGMADNG
+484 DKSGMADQEN
-493 DGTLVRW
+493 GTLVRW
-500 VLELTK
+500 VLELEQN
-506 GCTVKFE
+506 CTVKFD
-513 NFDAPVA
+513 NFDAPIA

-526 IFENIDEDAKTAR
+526 IFDNIDETAKTAR
-539 YVGVDERYEVWYR
+539 YIGASEKYEVWYR

-578 PQKPYTEYPIIETD
+578 PQKPYIEYPIIETD
-592 IPRTPGKTLHLN
+592 IPRTPGQTLHLN

-633 LVKDWTSG
+633 LVKDWKSG

-646 VPMND
+646 VPMSD
-651 WGYYGKQNVEKPF
+651 WGYYGKQNTEKPF

-669 LVEYNKTSNTVTLT
+669 LVEYNKTTNTVTLS

>member
-1 MRYLKPFF
+1 MRYLKSFL
-9 ILATVTSLA
+9 ILAAASVLA
-18 LSCKKDEI
+18 FSCKKDE
-26 PAVTEPE
+26 PAVVTKPE
-33 APVIENATLKGLG
+33 APVIENASLKGLN
-46 GESVVVVGNNVK
+46 GESVVIAGNNVK
-58 FAASVK
+58 FSATLK

-70 DKFFVTIR
+70 GKFSLEI
-78 KDAEVLGS
+78 KKEAEVLAS
-86 AEFELSGTETSVEK
+86 AEFELEGTEALVEK

-114 FYPEVTM
+114 FWPDVTM
-121 KATNTDGMYTEEK
+121 KVTNTDDMFTEEK

-154 VDNNGKTWQMSPT
+154 VDSNGKVWQMSPT
-167 SVKGSYRTEADLT
+167 ATKGSYRTEGDLT
-180 ELGSSFTIASKLNG
+180 GLGSNFSIVSKLNE
-194 DGTVDAGGKTWT
+194 DNTIDNSGKVWT
-206 FDRPDT
+206 FDTPDT
-212 GEYGLKWIGF
+212 GEYGIKWIAF
-222 DMFSEELSKM
+222 DQFTEQMSKM
-232 LDLTLAIDW
+232 LDLTIPIDF

-247 NSNSVFWS
+247 QGNSVFWS

-308 LIVKEQYIA
+308 FIIKEQYIA

-327 ASLPMT
+327 ASLPMS
-333 PYCETHPLNWFA
+333 PYCEKHPLNWFA
-345 GGAEVS
+345 SGVDVS
-351 CATASCIRTGEGTFK
+351 YATASCIRTGEGKFS

-372 ENFALK
+372 ENFAIK
-378 IFDGWSWGNELQWE
+378 IYDGWSWGNELQWE
-392 SATPETLVISPM
+392 STTPETLVISEM
-404 EETED
+404 AETED

-428 MFSYD
+428 MLNYN
-433 KATRKASLVKY
+433 KASRKASLVRY
-444 TGTLLGGLETGVA
+444 TGTVLGGLETGVA
-457 DPDPKPVDPDPE
+457 DPDPKPIDPTPDPE
-469 PEPEPEPEPGDVIAL
+469 PQPGEAIVL
-484 DKNGMADNG
+484 DKSGMADQK

-500 VLELTK
+500 VLELEQN
-506 GCTVKFE
+506 CTVKFE
-513 NFDAPVA
+513 NFDAPIA

-526 IFENIDEDAKTAR
+526 IFDNIDETAKTAR
-539 YVGVDERYEVWYR
+539 YIGVSEKYEVWYR

-578 PQKPYTEYPIIETD
+578 PQKPYIEYPIIETD
-592 IPRTPGKTLHLN
+592 IPRTPGQTLHLN

-633 LVKDWTSG
+633 LVKDWKSG

-646 VPMND
+646 VPMSD
-651 WGYYGKQNVEKPF
+651 WGYYGKQNTEKPF

-669 LVEYNKTSNTVTLT
+669 LVEYNKTTNTVTLS

>member
-1 MRYLKPFF
+1 MRYLKSFL
-9 ILATVTSLA
+9 ILAAASVLA
-18 LSCKKDEI
+18 FSCKKDE
-26 PAVTEPE
+26 PAVVTKPE
-33 APVIENATLKGLG
+33 APVIENASLKGLN
-46 GESVVVVGNNVK
+46 GESVVIAGNNVK
-58 FAASVK
+58 FSATLK

-70 DKFFVTIR
+70 GKFSLEI
-78 KDAEVLGS
+78 KKEAEVLAS
-86 AEFELSGTETSVEK
+86 AEFELEGTETLVEK

-114 FYPEVTM
+114 FWPDVTM
-121 KATNTDGMYTEEK
+121 KVTNTDDMFTEEK

-154 VDNNGKTWQMSPT
+154 VDSNGKVWQMSPT
-167 SVKGSYRTEADLT
+167 ATKGSYRTEGDLT
-180 ELGSSFTIASKLNG
+180 GLGSSFSIVSKLNE
-194 DGTVDAGGKTWT
+194 DNTIDNSGKVWT
-206 FDRPDT
+206 FDTPDT
-212 GEYGLKWIGF
+212 GEYGIKWIAF
-222 DMFSEELSKM
+222 DQFTEQMSKM
-232 LDLTLAIDW
+232 LDLTIPIDF

-247 NSNSVFWS
+247 QGNSVFWS

-308 LIVKEQYIA
+308 FIIKEQYIA

-327 ASLPMT
+327 ASLPMS
-333 PYCETHPLNWFA
+333 PYCEKHPLNWFA
-345 GGAEVS
+345 SGVDVS
-351 CATASCIRTGEGTFK
+351 YATASCIRTGEGKFS

-372 ENFALK
+372 ENFAIK
-378 IFDGWSWGNELQWE
+378 IYDGWSWGNELQWE
-392 SATPETLVISPM
+392 STTPETLVISEM
-404 EETED
+404 AETED

-428 MFSYD
+428 MLNYN
-433 KATRKASLVKY
+433 KASRKASLVRY
-444 TGTLLGGLETGVA
+444 TGTVLGGLETGVA
-457 DPDPKPVDPDPE
+457 DPDPKPIDPTPDPE
-469 PEPEPEPEPGDVIAL
+469 PQPGEAIVL
-484 DKNGMADNG
+484 DKSGMADQEN
-493 DGTLVRW
+493 GTLVRW
-500 VLELTK
+500 VLELEQN
-506 GCTVKFE
+506 CTVKFD
-513 NFDAPVA
+513 NFDAPIA

-526 IFENIDEDAKTAR
+526 IFDNIDETAKTAR
-539 YVGVDERYEVWYR
+539 YIGASEKYEVWYR

-578 PQKPYTEYPIIETD
+578 PQKPYIEYPIIETD
-592 IPRTPGKTLHLN
+592 IPRTPGQTLHLN

-633 LVKDWTSG
+633 LVKDWKSG

-646 VPMND
+646 VPMSD
-651 WGYYGKQNVEKPF
+651 WGYYGKQNTEKPF

-669 LVEYNKTSNTVTLT
+669 LVEYNKTTNTVTLS

>member
-1 MRYLKPFF
+1 MRYLKSFL
-9 ILATVTSLA
+9 ILAAASVFA
-18 LSCKKDEI
+18 FSCKKDE
-26 PAVTEPE
+26 PTVVTKPE
-33 APVIENATLKGLG
+33 APVIENASLKGLN
-46 GESVVVVGNNVK
+46 GESVVIAGNNVK
-58 FAASVK
+58 FSATLK

-70 DKFFVTIR
+70 GKFSLEIR
-78 KDAEVLGS
+78 KEAEVLAS
-86 AEFELSGTETSVEK
+86 AEFELEGTEALVEK

-106 SPVTLDAP
+106 SPATLDAP
-114 FYPEVTM
+114 FWPDVTM
-121 KATNTDGMYTEEK
+121 KVTNTDEMFTEEK
-134 LAQENNVQITTPE
+134 LAQESNVQITTPE

-154 VDNNGKTWQMSPT
+154 VDSNGKVWQMSPT
-167 SVKGSYRTEADLT
+167 ATKGSYRTEGELT
-180 ELGSSFTIASKLNG
+180 GLGSSFSIVSKLNE
-194 DGTVDAGGKTWT
+194 DNTIDNSGKVWT
-206 FDRPDT
+206 FDTPDT
-212 GEYGLKWIGF
+212 GEYGIKWIAF
-222 DMFSEELSKM
+222 DQFTEQMSKM
-232 LDLTLAIDW
+232 LDLTIPIDF

-247 NSNSVFWS
+247 QGNSVFWG

-308 LIVKEQYIA
+308 FIIKEQYIA

-327 ASLPMT
+327 ASLPMS
-333 PYCETHPLNWFA
+333 PYCEKHPLNWFA
-345 GGAEVS
+345 SGVDVS
-351 CATASCIRTGEGTFK
+351 YATASCIRTGEGKFS

-372 ENFALK
+372 ENFAIK
-378 IFDGWSWGNELQWE
+378 IYDGWSWGNELQWE
-392 SATPETLVISPM
+392 STTPETLVISEM
-404 EETED
+404 AETED

-428 MFSYD
+428 MLNYN
-433 KATRKASLVKY
+433 KASRKASLVRY
-444 TGTLLGGLETGVA
+444 TGTVLGGLETGVA
-457 DPDPKPVDPDPE
+457 DPDPKPIDPTPDPE
-469 PEPEPEPEPGDVIAL
+469 PQPGEAIVL
-484 DKNGMADNG
+484 DKSGMADQK

-500 VLELTK
+500 VLELEQN
-506 GCTVKFE
+506 CTVKFE
-513 NFDAPVA
+513 NFDAPIA

-526 IFENIDEDAKTAR
+526 IFDNIDETAKTAR
-539 YVGVDERYEVWYR
+539 YIGVSEKYEVWYR

-578 PQKPYTEYPIIETD
+578 PQKPYIEYPIIETD
-592 IPRTPGKTLHLN
+592 IPRTPGQTLHLN

-626 TNYAWGA
+626 TNYVWGA
-633 LVKDWTSG
+633 LVKDWKSG

-646 VPMND
+646 VPMSD
-651 WGYYGKQNVEKPF
+651 WGYYGKQNTEKPF

-669 LVEYNKTSNTVTLT
+669 LVEYNKTTNTVTLS

>member
-1 MRYLKPFF
+1 MRYLKSFL
-9 ILATVTSLA
+9 ILAAASVLA
-18 LSCKKDEI
+18 FSCKKDE
-26 PAVTEPE
+26 PTVVTKPE
-33 APVIENATLKGLG
+33 APVIENASLKGLN
-46 GESVVVVGNNVK
+46 GESVVIAGNNVK
-58 FAASVK
+58 FSATLK

-70 DKFFVTIR
+70 GKFSLEI
-78 KDAEVLGS
+78 KKEAEVLAS
-86 AEFELSGTETSVEK
+86 AEFELEGTETLVEK

-114 FYPEVTM
+114 FWPDVTM
-121 KATNTDGMYTEEK
+121 KVTNTDDMFTEEK

-154 VDNNGKTWQMSPT
+154 VDSNGKVWQMSPT
-167 SVKGSYRTEADLT
+167 ATKGSYRTEGDLT
-180 ELGSSFTIASKLNG
+180 GLGSSFSIVSKLNE
-194 DGTVDAGGKTWT
+194 DNTIDNSGKVWT
-206 FDRPDT
+206 FDTPDT
-212 GEYGLKWIGF
+212 GEYGIKWIAF
-222 DMFSEELSKM
+222 DQFTEQMSKM
-232 LDLTLAIDW
+232 LDLTIPIDF

-247 NSNSVFWS
+247 QGNSVFWS

-284 KNTARYTGHTGN
+284 KNTERYTGHTGN

-308 LIVKEQYIA
+308 FIIKEQYIA

-327 ASLPMT
+327 ASLPMS
-333 PYCETHPLNWFA
+333 PYCEKHPLNWFA
-345 GGAEVS
+345 SGVDVS
-351 CATASCIRTGEGTFK
+351 YATASCIRTGEGKFS

-372 ENFALK
+372 ENFAIK
-378 IFDGWSWGNELQWE
+378 IYDGWSWGNELQWE
-392 SATPETLVISPM
+392 STTPETLVISEM
-404 EETED
+404 AETED

-428 MFSYD
+428 MLNYN
-433 KATRKASLVKY
+433 KASRKASLVRY
-444 TGTLLGGLETGVA
+444 TGTVLGGLETGVA
-457 DPDPKPVDPDPE
+457 DPDPKPIDPTPNPE
-469 PEPEPEPEPGDVIAL
+469 PQPSEAIVL
-484 DKNGMADNG
+484 DKSGMADQE

-500 VLELTK
+500 VLELEQN
-506 GCTVKFE
+506 CTVKFE
-513 NFDAPVA
+513 NFDAPIA

-526 IFENIDEDAKTAR
+526 IFDNIDETAKTAR
-539 YVGVDERYEVWYR
+539 YIGVSEKYEVWYR

-578 PQKPYTEYPIIETD
+578 PQKPYIEYPIIETD
-592 IPRTPGKTLHLN
+592 IPRTPGQTLHLN

-633 LVKDWTSG
+633 LVKDWKSG
-641 SPDLL
+641 STDIL
-646 VPMND
+646 VPMSD
-651 WGYYGKQNVEKPF
+651 WGYYGKQNTEKPF

-669 LVEYNKTSNTVTLT
+669 LVEYNKTTNTVTLS

>member
-1 MRYLKPFF
+1 MRYLKSFL
-9 ILATVTSLA
+9 ILAAASVLA
-18 LSCKKDEI
+18 FSCKKDE
-26 PAVTEPE
+26 PTVVTKPE
-33 APVIENATLKGLG
+33 APVIENASLKGLN
-46 GESVVVVGNNVK
+46 GESVVIAGNNVK
-58 FAASVK
+58 FSATLK

-70 DKFFVTIR
+70 GKFSLEIR
-78 KDAEVLGS
+78 KEAEVLAS
-86 AEFELSGTETSVEK
+86 AEFELEGTEALVEK

-106 SPVTLDAP
+106 SPATLDAP
-114 FYPEVTM
+114 FWPDVTM
-121 KATNTDGMYTEEK
+121 KVTNTDDMFTEEK
-134 LAQENNVQITTPE
+134 LAQESNVQITTPE

-154 VDNNGKTWQMSPT
+154 VDSNGKVWQMSPT
-167 SVKGSYRTEADLT
+167 ATKGSYRTEGELT
-180 ELGSSFTIASKLNG
+180 GLGSSFSIVSKLNE
-194 DGTVDAGGKTWT
+194 DNTIDNSGKVWT
-206 FDRPDT
+206 FDTPDT
-212 GEYGLKWIGF
+212 GEYGIKWIAF
-222 DMFSEELSKM
+222 DQFTEQMSKM
-232 LDLTLAIDW
+232 LDLTIPIDF

-247 NSNSVFWS
+247 QGNSVFWS

-308 LIVKEQYIA
+308 FIIKEQYIA

-327 ASLPMT
+327 ASLPMS
-333 PYCETHPLNWFA
+333 PYCEKHPLNWFA
-345 GGAEVS
+345 SGVDVS
-351 CATASCIRTGEGTFK
+351 YATASCIRTGEGKFS

-372 ENFALK
+372 ENFAIK
-378 IFDGWSWGNELQWE
+378 IYDGWSWGNELQWE
-392 SATPETLVISPM
+392 STTPETLVISEM
-404 EETED
+404 AETED

-428 MFSYD
+428 MLNYN
-433 KATRKASLVKY
+433 KASRKASLVRY
-444 TGTLLGGLETGVA
+444 TGTVLGGLETGVA
-457 DPDPKPVDPDPE
+457 DPDPKPIDPTPDPE
-469 PEPEPEPEPGDVIAL
+469 PQPGEAIVL
-484 DKNGMADNG
+484 DKSGMADKK

-500 VLELTK
+500 VLELEQN
-506 GCTVKFE
+506 CTVKFE
-513 NFDAPVA
+513 NFDAPIA

-526 IFENIDEDAKTAR
+526 IFDNIDETAKTAR
-539 YVGVDERYEVWYR
+539 YIGVSEKYEVWYR

-578 PQKPYTEYPIIETD
+578 PQKPYIEYPIIETD
-592 IPRTPGKTLHLN
+592 IPRTPGQTLHLN
-604 KTADGI
+604 KTDDGI

-633 LVKDWTSG
+633 LVKDWKSG

-646 VPMND
+646 VPMSD
-651 WGYYGKQNVEKPF
+651 WGYYGKQNTEKPF

-669 LVEYNKTSNTVTLT
+669 LVEYNKTTNTVTLS

>member
-1 MRYLKPFF
+1 MRYLKSFL
-9 ILATVTSLA
+9 ILAAASVLA
-18 LSCKKDEI
+18 FSCKKDE
-26 PAVTEPE
+26 PTVVTKPE
-33 APVIENATLKGLG
+33 APVIENASLKGLN
-46 GESVVVVGNNVK
+46 GESVVIAGNNVK
-58 FAASVK
+58 FSATLK

-70 DKFFVTIR
+70 GKFSLEIR
-78 KDAEVLGS
+78 KEAEVLAS
-86 AEFELSGTETSVEK
+86 AEFELEGTEALVEK

-114 FYPEVTM
+114 FWPDVTM
-121 KATNTDGMYTEEK
+121 KVTNTDEMFTEEK
-134 LAQENNVQITTPE
+134 LAQESNVQITTPE

-154 VDNNGKTWQMSPT
+154 VDSNGKVWQMSPT
-167 SVKGSYRTEADLT
+167 ATKGSYRTEGELT
-180 ELGSSFTIASKLNG
+180 GLGSSFSIVSKLNE
-194 DGTVDAGGKTWT
+194 DNTIDNSGKVWT
-206 FDRPDT
+206 FDTPDT
-212 GEYGLKWIGF
+212 GEYGIKWIAF
-222 DMFSEELSKM
+222 DQFTEQMSKM
-232 LDLTLAIDW
+232 LDLTIPIDF

-247 NSNSVFWS
+247 QGNSVFWS

-308 LIVKEQYIA
+308 FIIKEQYIA

-327 ASLPMT
+327 TSLPMS
-333 PYCETHPLNWFA
+333 PYCEKHPLNWFA
-345 GGAEVS
+345 SGVDVS
-351 CATASCIRTGEGTFK
+351 YATASCIRTGEGKFS

-372 ENFALK
+372 ENFAIK
-378 IFDGWSWGNELQWE
+378 IYDGWSWGNELQWE
-392 SATPETLVISPM
+392 STTPETLVISEM
-404 EETED
+404 AETED

-428 MFSYD
+428 MFSYN
-433 KATRKASLVKY
+433 KASRKASLVRY
-444 TGTLLGGLETGVA
+444 TGTVLGGLETGVA
-457 DPDPKPVDPDPE
+457 DPDPKPIDPTPDPE
-469 PEPEPEPEPGDVIAL
+469 PQPSEAIVL
-484 DKNGMADNG
+484 DKSGMADQE

-500 VLELTK
+500 VLELEQN
-506 GCTVKFE
+506 CTVKFE
-513 NFDAPVA
+513 NFDAPIA

-526 IFENIDEDAKTAR
+526 IFDNIDETAKTAR
-539 YVGVDERYEVWYR
+539 YIGVSEKYEVWYR

-592 IPRTPGKTLHLN
+592 IPRTPGQTLHLN

-633 LVKDWTSG
+633 LVKDWKSG

-646 VPMND
+646 VPMSD
-651 WGYYGKQNVEKPF
+651 WGYYGKQNTEKPF

-669 LVEYNKTSNTVTLT
+669 LVEYNKTTNTVTLS

>member
-1 MRYLKPFF
+1 MRYLKSFL
-9 ILATVTSLA
+9 ILAAASVLA
-18 LSCKKDEI
+18 FSCKKDE
-26 PAVTEPE
+26 PAVVTKPE
-33 APVIENATLKGLG
+33 APVIENASLKGLN
-46 GESVVVVGNNVK
+46 GESVVIAGNNVK
-58 FAASVK
+58 FSATLK

-70 DKFFVTIR
+70 GKFSLEI
-78 KDAEVLGS
+78 KKEAEVLAS
-86 AEFELSGTETSVEK
+86 AEFELEGTETLVEK

-114 FYPEVTM
+114 FWPDVTM
-121 KATNTDGMYTEEK
+121 KVTNTDDMFTEEK

-154 VDNNGKTWQMSPT
+154 VDINGKVWQMSPT
-167 SVKGSYRTEADLT
+167 ATKGSYRTEGDLT
-180 ELGSSFTIASKLNG
+180 GLGSSFSIVSKLNE
-194 DGTVDAGGKTWT
+194 DNTIDNSGKVWT
-206 FDRPDT
+206 FDTPDT
-212 GEYGLKWIGF
+212 GEYGIKWIAF
-222 DMFSEELSKM
+222 DQFTEQMSKM
-232 LDLTLAIDW
+232 LDLTIPIDF

-247 NSNSVFWS
+247 QGNSVFWS

-308 LIVKEQYIA
+308 FIIKEQYIA

-327 ASLPMT
+327 ASLPMS
-333 PYCETHPLNWFA
+333 PYCEKHPLNWFA
-345 GGAEVS
+345 SGVDVS
-351 CATASCIRTGEGTFK
+351 YATASCIRTGEGKFS

-372 ENFALK
+372 ENFAIK
-378 IFDGWSWGNELQWE
+378 IYDGWSWGNELQWE
-392 SATPETLVISPM
+392 STTPETLVISEM
-404 EETED
+404 AETED

-416 GNAGASFSEGLY
+416 GNAGTSFSEGLY
-428 MFSYD
+428 MFSYN
-433 KATRKASLVKY
+433 KASRKASLVRY
-444 TGTLLGGLETGVA
+444 TGTVLGGLETGVA
-457 DPDPKPVDPDPE
+457 DPDPKPIDPTPNPE
-469 PEPEPEPEPGDVIAL
+469 PQPSEAIVL
-484 DKNGMADNG
+484 DKSGMADQK

-500 VLELTK
+500 VLELEQN
-506 GCTVKFE
+506 CTVKFE
-513 NFDAPVA
+513 NFDAPIA

-526 IFENIDEDAKTAR
+526 IFDNIDETAKTAR
-539 YVGVDERYEVWYR
+539 YIGVSEKYEVWYR

-578 PQKPYTEYPIIETD
+578 PQKPYIEYPIIETD
-592 IPRTPGKTLHLN
+592 IPRTPGQTLHLN

-617 AEGFTFQVY
+617 ADGFTFQVY

-633 LVKDWTSG
+633 LVKDWKSG

-646 VPMND
+646 VPMSD
-651 WGYYGKQNVEKPF
+651 WGYYGKQNTEKPF

-669 LVEYNKTSNTVTLT
+669 LVEYNKTTNTVTLS